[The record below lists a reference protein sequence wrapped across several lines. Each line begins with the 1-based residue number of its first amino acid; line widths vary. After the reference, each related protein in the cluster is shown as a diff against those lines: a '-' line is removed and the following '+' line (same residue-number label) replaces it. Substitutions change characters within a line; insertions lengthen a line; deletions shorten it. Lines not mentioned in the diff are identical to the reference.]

1 MESTEVNCSENSAV
15 QENTT
20 TITITSTTT
29 VNNITTD
36 KTTEDHYDYH
46 DNQTEVLTKTIHSDL
61 CNSNDLQ
68 SSIHSHETNASELK
82 VDDHETE
89 NPQNLN
95 KTNVITTGIM
105 IIRNETTSPHID
117 TFNNE
122 VISMN
127 TDVSTE
133 NIDEIEMKQDKT
145 HKETSQQLQE
155 NNLENNQDIKTEVE
169 LSLTKHSS
177 DISIHKSSIS
187 NHSSINQ
194 SIEHYITTQEE
205 SIVNNDKDNE
215 KNSPKHPYRPPP
227 PKLNQTKHT
236 SISLSYSGGENDDVI
251 SKNDKL
257 NDNSQIDTT
266 NNNNYETNVQTS
278 LKQQQNEND
287 LDQHKPQYK
296 RPTIKSNIK
305 HVFTNLRKSF
315 KRKDKPSIKH
325 VVNDHDNVENNHT
338 YTTQQPMTT
347 HAYYNNN
354 NNNDYIDHRSR
365 QSNFPSSSSS
375 HQEYHHQ
382 YYRNSNEIQEN
393 QSQLSNAQSLNISIT
408 DSLQQLKRP
417 EEDIDI
423 IYSTEIIAPPAIPT
437 KMSSDPNNPIY
448 VNHSIKPNRPPT
460 IDRKETDAKEFA
472 ASAIVD
478 SVVSNRETYWKDEL
492 NSRDTTNQP
501 LNVNYQQY
509 YLTRSEQS
517 TPHLSIRS
525 QSYPTNNYHEQK
537 KLYLTSDFLSTQH
550 QLSSQKPTRPSNPP
564 LLSPMDHHQR
574 QDKLDE
580 KNQIGIRRL
589 DLMNSINPG
598 DKFTDYDHGHF
609 NNTVGYYNTEPLSI
623 QYQPN
628 HSYTMRSDRRIVS
641 PGSLDRRY
649 PQEYDQYYSSPE
661 ARRVQTMRY
670 TDYPTRPRIY
680 QPTYQAATLSFNE
693 FDHHYNNGGTLKPR
707 KPKIIT
713 ERYKCSEVYNWPPKF
728 PKLKRHKTNPPKQ
741 IHTAQDHIVIKQQLK
756 TTAGNNYS
764 PTIQQ
769 TESNTE
775 QIHCTKINNQYQL
788 PNCKRELS
796 ISPERQVTSL
806 HSLQRST
813 LLEKSN
819 RTPGTETR
827 DQLFIAD
834 YKLTPNNQI
843 GSTKPD
849 ALALPYFAKMT
860 ENKRFSKFHYNNTT
874 TTNHNNNNNITMSSE
889 VMRSDSPKSL
899 ASLIDALK
907 MIHPLLYN
915 LNENYI
921 PLSLTDHDDNNNN
934 SKLFIHCLSEYL
946 FTCMK
951 LRSLD
956 LKGEFVTFLFPLKH
970 FNEQLWNKY
979 GTIDDWN
986 ELSIVCEPNT
996 NYEYVVLN
1004 TANESSQKIRFPTKT
1019 IDKLLT
1025 NWLDNQTTKSP
1036 SSGNR
1041 HSFESKNNTEKH
1053 SDDKLLHSISLAVTL
1068 KTLLNLFKKHEKVES
1083 DEHHPHQEQEQQQ
1096 QEQQPCIDLFLTCI
1110 KLSVLL
1116 SLSECLDKNQSIQ
1129 LNLTPEH
1136 ILLILT
1142 PSNCLTIF
1150 KHYEKIQNNKQN
1162 EKSANT
1168 DNDDN
1173 NNHNETHDLQSL
1185 LRIMNIQYDTIHESI
1200 NDLIK
1205 QLYEII
1211 QHKYQYSDMITS
1223 LLKSVAPPDWITMC
1237 VARICLYNQTNT

>member
-1 MESTEVNCSENSAV
+1 MESIEVNCSENSAV
-15 QENTT
+15 QETTTT
-20 TITITSTTT
+20 TITITSSST
-29 VNNITTD
+29 VNNVTTD
-36 KTTEDHYDYH
+36 KTTEDHYDYD
-46 DNQTEVLTKTIHSDL
+46 DNQTEVLTKTIHSDMS
-61 CNSNDLQ
+61 NSNDLQ
-68 SSIHSHETNASELK
+68 SSINSHETTASESK

-89 NPQNLN
+89 NPQNHN

-105 IIRNETTSPHID
+105 IIRNETISPHSD

-122 VISMN
+122 VIPMN
-127 TDVSTE
+127 TDVS
-133 NIDEIEMKQDKT
+133 IDEIETKQDKT
-145 HKETSQQLQE
+145 HTEISQQLQE

-169 LSLTKHSS
+169 LSLIKNSP
-177 DISIHKSSIS
+177 DISTHKSSIS
-187 NHSSINQ
+187 NNSSINQ
-194 SIEHYITTQEE
+194 SAEHYITTQEE
-205 SIVNNDKDNE
+205 SLINNDKDDE

-236 SISLSYSGGENDDVI
+236 SVSLSYSGGENDDVI
-251 SKNDKL
+251 GKNDKL
-257 NDNSQIDTT
+257 NDNSQIDT
-266 NNNNYETNVQTS
+266 NNNDNNYETNVKTS
-278 LKQQQNEND
+278 IKQQQNEND
-287 LDQHKPQYK
+287 VDQHEPQYK

-315 KRKDKPSIKH
+315 KRKDKPSIKR

-338 YTTQQPMTT
+338 YTSQQSMTT
-347 HAYYNNN
+347 HAYN
-354 NNNDYIDHRSR
+354 NNNDYIDHRSK

-382 YYRNSNEIQEN
+382 YYRNSNELQEN

-460 IDRKETDAKEFA
+460 IDRKETD
-472 ASAIVD
+472 
-478 SVVSNRETYWKDEL
+478 
-492 NSRDTTNQP
+492 
-501 LNVNYQQY
+501 
-509 YLTRSEQS
+509 
-517 TPHLSIRS
+517 
-525 QSYPTNNYHEQK
+525 

-609 NNTVGYYNTEPLSI
+609 NDTVGYYNTEPLSI

-628 HSYTMRSDRRIVS
+628 HSYTMRSERRIVS

-670 TDYPTRPRIY
+670 TDYPTRPRVY
-680 QPTYQAATLSFNE
+680 QPTYQAATMSFNE

-764 PTIQQ
+764 PTVQQ
-769 TESNTE
+769 TEPNTE
-775 QIHCTKINNQYQL
+775 QIHCTKINNQYQS

-796 ISPERQVTSL
+796 VSPERQVTSL

-860 ENKRFSKFHYNNTT
+860 ENKRFSKFHYNTTTST
-874 TTNHNNNNNITMSSE
+874 TTNNNNNNNIAMSAE

-907 MIHPLLYN
+907 TIHPLLYN
-915 LNENYI
+915 LNENNI
-921 PLSLTDHDDNNNN
+921 PLSLTDHDNNEN

-986 ELSIVCEPNT
+986 ELSVVCEPNT

-1004 TANESSQKIRFPTKT
+1004 TANESSQKIRFPKKT

-1025 NWLDNQTTKSP
+1025 NWLDNQTTKTPSP
-1036 SSGNR
+1036 GNR
-1041 HSFESKNNTEKH
+1041 HSLESKNNTEKH

-1068 KTLLNLFKKHEKVES
+1068 KTLLNLFEKHEKVES

-1096 QEQQPCIDLFLTCI
+1096 PCVDLFLTCI
-1110 KLSVLL
+1110 KLNVLL
-1116 SLSECLDKNQSIQ
+1116 SLSECLDKNKSIQ
-1129 LNLTPEH
+1129 FNLKPEH

-1162 EKSANT
+1162 EKPANT
-1168 DNDDN
+1168 DDD
-1173 NNHNETHDLQSL
+1173 NHNETHDLQSL
-1185 LRIMNIQYDTIHESI
+1185 LKIMNIQYDSMNESI

-1211 QHKYQYSDMITS
+1211 QHKYHYSDMITS

-1237 VARICLYNQTNT
+1237 VARICLYNQTNS

>member
-1 MESTEVNCSENSAV
+1 MESIEVNCSENSAV
-15 QENTT
+15 QETTTT
-20 TITITSTTT
+20 TITITSSST
-29 VNNITTD
+29 VNNVTTD
-36 KTTEDHYDYH
+36 KTTEDHYDYD
-46 DNQTEVLTKTIHSDL
+46 DNQTEVLTKTIHSDMS
-61 CNSNDLQ
+61 NSNDLQ
-68 SSIHSHETNASELK
+68 SSINSHETTASESK

-89 NPQNLN
+89 NPQNHN

-105 IIRNETTSPHID
+105 IIRNETISPHSD

-122 VISMN
+122 VIPMN
-127 TDVSTE
+127 TDVS
-133 NIDEIEMKQDKT
+133 IDEIETKQDKT
-145 HKETSQQLQE
+145 HTEISQQLQE

-169 LSLTKHSS
+169 LSLIKNSP
-177 DISIHKSSIS
+177 DISTHKSSIS
-187 NHSSINQ
+187 NNSSINQ
-194 SIEHYITTQEE
+194 SAEHYITTQEE
-205 SIVNNDKDNE
+205 SLINNDKDDE

-236 SISLSYSGGENDDVI
+236 SVSLSYSGGENDDVI
-251 SKNDKL
+251 GKNDKL
-257 NDNSQIDTT
+257 NDNSQIDT
-266 NNNNYETNVQTS
+266 NNNDNNYETNVKTS
-278 LKQQQNEND
+278 IKQQQNEND
-287 LDQHKPQYK
+287 VDQHEPQYK

-315 KRKDKPSIKH
+315 KRKDKPSIKR

-338 YTTQQPMTT
+338 YTSQQSMTT
-347 HAYYNNN
+347 HAYN
-354 NNNDYIDHRSR
+354 NNNDYIDHRNK

-382 YYRNSNEIQEN
+382 YYRNSNELQEN

-460 IDRKETDAKEFA
+460 IDRKETDENDKHVYAN
-472 ASAIVD
+472 SQ
-478 SVVSNRETYWKDEL
+478 EL
-492 NSRDTTNQP
+492 RTA
-501 LNVNYQQY
+501 L
-509 YLTRSEQS
+509 
-517 TPHLSIRS
+517 
-525 QSYPTNNYHEQK
+525 K
-537 KLYLTSDFLSTQH
+537 
-550 QLSSQKPTRPSNPP
+550 
-564 LLSPMDHHQR
+564 
-574 QDKLDE
+574 
-580 KNQIGIRRL
+580 
-589 DLMNSINPG
+589 
-598 DKFTDYDHGHF
+598 
-609 NNTVGYYNTEPLSI
+609 
-623 QYQPN
+623 
-628 HSYTMRSDRRIVS
+628 
-641 PGSLDRRY
+641 
-649 PQEYDQYYSSPE
+649 
-661 ARRVQTMRY
+661 Y
-670 TDYPTRPRIY
+670 TDYPTRPRVY
-680 QPTYQAATLSFNE
+680 QPTYQAATMSFNE

-764 PTIQQ
+764 STVQQ
-769 TESNTE
+769 TEPNTE
-775 QIHCTKINNQYQL
+775 QIHCTKINNQYQS

-796 ISPERQVTSL
+796 VSPERQVTSL

-874 TTNHNNNNNITMSSE
+874 TTNNNNNNIAMSAE

-907 MIHPLLYN
+907 TIHPLLYN
-915 LNENYI
+915 LNENHI
-921 PLSLTDHDDNNNN
+921 PLSLTDHDNNEN

-986 ELSIVCEPNT
+986 ELSVVCEPNT

-1004 TANESSQKIRFPTKT
+1004 TANESSQKIRFPKKT

-1025 NWLDNQTTKSP
+1025 NWLDNQTTKTPSP
-1036 SSGNR
+1036 GNR
-1041 HSFESKNNTEKH
+1041 HSLESKNNTEKH

-1068 KTLLNLFKKHEKVES
+1068 KTLLNLFEKHEKVES
-1083 DEHHPHQEQEQQQ
+1083 DEHHPHQEQQP
-1096 QEQQPCIDLFLTCI
+1096 QPCVDLFLTCI
-1110 KLSVLL
+1110 KLNVLL
-1116 SLSECLDKNQSIQ
+1116 SLSECLDKNKSIQ
-1129 LNLTPEH
+1129 FNLKPEH

-1142 PSNCLTIF
+1142 PSNCLTLF

-1162 EKSANT
+1162 EKPANT
-1168 DNDDN
+1168 DND
-1173 NNHNETHDLQSL
+1173 NHNETNDLQSL
-1185 LRIMNIQYDTIHESI
+1185 LTIMNIQYDSMNESI

-1211 QHKYQYSDMITS
+1211 QHKYHYSDMITS

-1237 VARICLYNQTNT
+1237 VARICLYNQTNS

>member
-460 IDRKETDAKEFA
+460 IDRKETD
-472 ASAIVD
+472 
-478 SVVSNRETYWKDEL
+478 
-492 NSRDTTNQP
+492 
-501 LNVNYQQY
+501 
-509 YLTRSEQS
+509 
-517 TPHLSIRS
+517 
-525 QSYPTNNYHEQK
+525 
-537 KLYLTSDFLSTQH
+537 
-550 QLSSQKPTRPSNPP
+550 
-564 LLSPMDHHQR
+564 
-574 QDKLDE
+574 
-580 KNQIGIRRL
+580 
-589 DLMNSINPG
+589 
-598 DKFTDYDHGHF
+598 
-609 NNTVGYYNTEPLSI
+609 PLSI

>member
-1 MESTEVNCSENSAV
+1 MESIEVNCSENSAV
-15 QENTT
+15 QETTTT
-20 TITITSTTT
+20 TITITSSST
-29 VNNITTD
+29 VNNVTTD
-36 KTTEDHYDYH
+36 KTTEDHYDYD
-46 DNQTEVLTKTIHSDL
+46 DNQTEVLTKTIHSDMS
-61 CNSNDLQ
+61 NSNDLQ
-68 SSIHSHETNASELK
+68 SSINSHETTASESK

-89 NPQNLN
+89 NPQNHN

-105 IIRNETTSPHID
+105 IIRNETISPHSD

-122 VISMN
+122 VIPMN
-127 TDVSTE
+127 TDVS
-133 NIDEIEMKQDKT
+133 IDEIETKQDKT
-145 HKETSQQLQE
+145 HTEISQQLQE

-169 LSLTKHSS
+169 LSLIKNSP
-177 DISIHKSSIS
+177 DISTHKSSIS
-187 NHSSINQ
+187 NNSSINQ
-194 SIEHYITTQEE
+194 SAEHYITTQEE
-205 SIVNNDKDNE
+205 SLINNDKDDE

-236 SISLSYSGGENDDVI
+236 SVSLSYSGGENDDVI
-251 SKNDKL
+251 GKNDKL
-257 NDNSQIDTT
+257 NDNSQIDT
-266 NNNNYETNVQTS
+266 NNNDNNYETNVKTS
-278 LKQQQNEND
+278 IKQQQNEND
-287 LDQHKPQYK
+287 VDQHEPQYK

-315 KRKDKPSIKH
+315 KRKDKPSIKR

-338 YTTQQPMTT
+338 YTSQQSMTT
-347 HAYYNNN
+347 HAYN
-354 NNNDYIDHRSR
+354 NNNDYIDHRNK

-382 YYRNSNEIQEN
+382 YYRNSNELQEN

-460 IDRKETDAKEFA
+460 IDRKETD
-472 ASAIVD
+472 
-478 SVVSNRETYWKDEL
+478 
-492 NSRDTTNQP
+492 
-501 LNVNYQQY
+501 
-509 YLTRSEQS
+509 
-517 TPHLSIRS
+517 
-525 QSYPTNNYHEQK
+525 
-537 KLYLTSDFLSTQH
+537 
-550 QLSSQKPTRPSNPP
+550 LSSQKPTRPSNPP

-609 NNTVGYYNTEPLSI
+609 NDTVGYYNTEPLSI

-628 HSYTMRSDRRIVS
+628 HSYTMRSERRIVS

-649 PQEYDQYYSSPE
+649 PQEYEQYYSSPE

-670 TDYPTRPRIY
+670 TDYPTRPRVY
-680 QPTYQAATLSFNE
+680 QPTYQAATMSFNE

-764 PTIQQ
+764 STVQQ
-769 TESNTE
+769 TEPNTE
-775 QIHCTKINNQYQL
+775 QIHCTKINNQYQS

-796 ISPERQVTSL
+796 VSPERQVTSL

-874 TTNHNNNNNITMSSE
+874 TTNNNNNNIAMSAE

-907 MIHPLLYN
+907 TIHPLLYN
-915 LNENYI
+915 LNENHI
-921 PLSLTDHDDNNNN
+921 PLSLTDHDNNEN

-986 ELSIVCEPNT
+986 ELSVVCEPNT

-1004 TANESSQKIRFPTKT
+1004 TANESSQKIRFPKKT

-1025 NWLDNQTTKSP
+1025 NWLDNQTTKTPSP
-1036 SSGNR
+1036 GNR
-1041 HSFESKNNTEKH
+1041 HSLESKNNTEKH

-1068 KTLLNLFKKHEKVES
+1068 KTLLNLFEKHEKVES
-1083 DEHHPHQEQEQQQ
+1083 DEHHPHQEQQP
-1096 QEQQPCIDLFLTCI
+1096 QPCVDLFLTCI
-1110 KLSVLL
+1110 KLNVLL
-1116 SLSECLDKNQSIQ
+1116 SLSECLDKNKSIQ
-1129 LNLTPEH
+1129 FNLKPEH

-1142 PSNCLTIF
+1142 PSNCLTLF

-1162 EKSANT
+1162 EKPANT
-1168 DNDDN
+1168 DND
-1173 NNHNETHDLQSL
+1173 NHNETNDLQSL
-1185 LRIMNIQYDTIHESI
+1185 LTIMNIQYDSMNESI

-1211 QHKYQYSDMITS
+1211 QHKYHYSDMITS

-1237 VARICLYNQTNT
+1237 VARICLYNQTNS

>member
-1 MESTEVNCSENSAV
+1 MESIEVNCLENSAV
-15 QENTT
+15 QETTTT
-20 TITITSTTT
+20 TITITSSST
-29 VNNITTD
+29 VNNVTTD
-36 KTTEDHYDYH
+36 KTTEDHYDYD
-46 DNQTEVLTKTIHSDL
+46 DNQTEVLTKTIHSDMS
-61 CNSNDLQ
+61 NSNDLQ
-68 SSIHSHETNASELK
+68 SSINSHETTASESK

-89 NPQNLN
+89 NPQNHN

-105 IIRNETTSPHID
+105 IIRNETISPHSD

-122 VISMN
+122 VIPMN
-127 TDVSTE
+127 TDVS
-133 NIDEIEMKQDKT
+133 IDEIEMKQDKT
-145 HKETSQQLQE
+145 HTETSPQLQE

-169 LSLTKHSS
+169 LSLIKNSP
-177 DISIHKSSIS
+177 DISTHKSSIS
-187 NHSSINQ
+187 NNSSINQ
-194 SIEHYITTQEE
+194 STEHYITTQEE
-205 SIVNNDKDNE
+205 SLINNDKDDE
-215 KNSPKHPYRPPP
+215 RNSPKHPYRPPP

-236 SISLSYSGGENDDVI
+236 SVSLSYSGGENDDVI

-266 NNNNYETNVQTS
+266 NNNNYYETNVKTS
-278 LKQQQNEND
+278 IKQQQNEND
-287 LDQHKPQYK
+287 VDQHKPQYK

-315 KRKDKPSIKH
+315 KRKDKPSIKR

-338 YTTQQPMTT
+338 YTSQQPMTT
-347 HAYYNNN
+347 HAYN
-354 NNNDYIDHRSR
+354 NNNDYIDHRNK

-382 YYRNSNEIQEN
+382 YYRNSNELQEN

-460 IDRKETDAKEFA
+460 IDRKETD
-472 ASAIVD
+472 
-478 SVVSNRETYWKDEL
+478 
-492 NSRDTTNQP
+492 
-501 LNVNYQQY
+501 
-509 YLTRSEQS
+509 
-517 TPHLSIRS
+517 
-525 QSYPTNNYHEQK
+525 
-537 KLYLTSDFLSTQH
+537 
-550 QLSSQKPTRPSNPP
+550 LSSQKPTRPSNPP

-574 QDKLDE
+574 QEKLDE

-609 NNTVGYYNTEPLSI
+609 NDTVGYYNTEPLSI

-628 HSYTMRSDRRIVS
+628 HSYTMRSERRIVS

-670 TDYPTRPRIY
+670 TDYPTRPRVY
-680 QPTYQAATLSFNE
+680 QPTYQAATMSFNE

-764 PTIQQ
+764 PTVQQ
-769 TESNTE
+769 TEPNTE
-775 QIHCTKINNQYQL
+775 QIHCTKINNQYQS
-788 PNCKRELS
+788 PNYKREIS
-796 ISPERQVTSL
+796 VSPERQVTSL

-860 ENKRFSKFHYNNTT
+860 ENKRFSKFHYNTTTSTT
-874 TTNHNNNNNITMSSE
+874 TTNNNNNNIAMSAE

-907 MIHPLLYN
+907 TIHPLLYN
-915 LNENYI
+915 LNENHV
-921 PLSLTDHDDNNNN
+921 PSSLTNHDNNEN

-986 ELSIVCEPNT
+986 ELSVVCEPNT

-1004 TANESSQKIRFPTKT
+1004 TANESSQKIRFPKKT

-1025 NWLDNQTTKSP
+1025 NWLDNQTTKTPSP
-1036 SSGNR
+1036 GNR
-1041 HSFESKNNTEKH
+1041 HSLESKNNTEKH

-1068 KTLLNLFKKHEKVES
+1068 KTLLNLFEKHEKVES
-1083 DEHHPHQEQEQQQ
+1083 DEHHPHQEQQQQ
-1096 QEQQPCIDLFLTCI
+1096 QPCVDLFLTCL
-1110 KLSVLL
+1110 KLNVLL
-1116 SLSECLDKNQSIQ
+1116 SLSECLDKNKSIQ
-1129 LNLTPEH
+1129 FNLKPEH

-1162 EKSANT
+1162 EKPANT
-1168 DNDDN
+1168 DDD
-1173 NNHNETHDLQSL
+1173 NHNETHDLQSL
-1185 LRIMNIQYDTIHESI
+1185 LKIMNIQYDSMNESI

-1237 VARICLYNQTNT
+1237 VARICLYNQTNS

>member
-1 MESTEVNCSENSAV
+1 MESIEVNCSENSAV
-15 QENTT
+15 QETTTT
-20 TITITSTTT
+20 TITITSSST
-29 VNNITTD
+29 VNNVTTD
-36 KTTEDHYDYH
+36 KTTEDHYDYD
-46 DNQTEVLTKTIHSDL
+46 DNQTEVLTKTIHSDMS
-61 CNSNDLQ
+61 NSNDLQ
-68 SSIHSHETNASELK
+68 SSINSHETTASESK

-89 NPQNLN
+89 NPQNHN

-105 IIRNETTSPHID
+105 IIRNETISPHSD

-122 VISMN
+122 VIPMN
-127 TDVSTE
+127 TDVS
-133 NIDEIEMKQDKT
+133 IDEIETKQDKT
-145 HKETSQQLQE
+145 HTEISQQLQE

-169 LSLTKHSS
+169 LSLIKNSP
-177 DISIHKSSIS
+177 DISTHKSSIS
-187 NHSSINQ
+187 NNSSINQ
-194 SIEHYITTQEE
+194 SAEHYITTQEE
-205 SIVNNDKDNE
+205 SLINNDKDDE

-236 SISLSYSGGENDDVI
+236 SVSLSYSGGENDDVI
-251 SKNDKL
+251 GKNDKL
-257 NDNSQIDTT
+257 NDNSQIDT
-266 NNNNYETNVQTS
+266 NNNDNNYETNVKTS
-278 LKQQQNEND
+278 IKQQQNEND
-287 LDQHKPQYK
+287 VDQHEPQYK

-315 KRKDKPSIKH
+315 KRKDKPSIKR

-338 YTTQQPMTT
+338 YTSQQSMTT
-347 HAYYNNN
+347 HAYN
-354 NNNDYIDHRSR
+354 NNNDYIDHRNK

-382 YYRNSNEIQEN
+382 YYRNSNELQEN
-393 QSQLSNAQSLNISIT
+393 QSQLSNAQSLNI
-408 DSLQQLKRP
+408 
-417 EEDIDI
+417 
-423 IYSTEIIAPPAIPT
+423 
-437 KMSSDPNNPIY
+437 
-448 VNHSIKPNRPPT
+448 
-460 IDRKETDAKEFA
+460 
-472 ASAIVD
+472 
-478 SVVSNRETYWKDEL
+478 
-492 NSRDTTNQP
+492 
-501 LNVNYQQY
+501 
-509 YLTRSEQS
+509 
-517 TPHLSIRS
+517 
-525 QSYPTNNYHEQK
+525 
-537 KLYLTSDFLSTQH
+537 
-550 QLSSQKPTRPSNPP
+550 
-564 LLSPMDHHQR
+564 
-574 QDKLDE
+574 
-580 KNQIGIRRL
+580 
-589 DLMNSINPG
+589 
-598 DKFTDYDHGHF
+598 
-609 NNTVGYYNTEPLSI
+609 
-623 QYQPN
+623 
-628 HSYTMRSDRRIVS
+628 
-641 PGSLDRRY
+641 
-649 PQEYDQYYSSPE
+649 
-661 ARRVQTMRY
+661 Y
-670 TDYPTRPRIY
+670 TDYPTRPRVY
-680 QPTYQAATLSFNE
+680 QPTYQAATMSFNE

-764 PTIQQ
+764 STVQQ
-769 TESNTE
+769 TEPNTE
-775 QIHCTKINNQYQL
+775 QIHCTKINNQYQS

-796 ISPERQVTSL
+796 VSPERQVTSL

-874 TTNHNNNNNITMSSE
+874 TTNNNNNNIAMSAE

-907 MIHPLLYN
+907 TIHPLLYN
-915 LNENYI
+915 LNENHI
-921 PLSLTDHDDNNNN
+921 PLSLTDHDNNEN

-986 ELSIVCEPNT
+986 ELSVVCEPNT

-1004 TANESSQKIRFPTKT
+1004 TANESSQKIRFPKKT

-1025 NWLDNQTTKSP
+1025 NWLDNQTTKTPSP
-1036 SSGNR
+1036 GNR
-1041 HSFESKNNTEKH
+1041 HSLESKNNTEKH

-1068 KTLLNLFKKHEKVES
+1068 KTLLNLFEKHEKVES
-1083 DEHHPHQEQEQQQ
+1083 DEHHPHQEQQP
-1096 QEQQPCIDLFLTCI
+1096 QPCVDLFLTCI
-1110 KLSVLL
+1110 KLNVLL
-1116 SLSECLDKNQSIQ
+1116 SLSECLDKNKSIQ
-1129 LNLTPEH
+1129 FNLKPEH

-1142 PSNCLTIF
+1142 PSNCLTLF

-1162 EKSANT
+1162 EKPANT
-1168 DNDDN
+1168 DND
-1173 NNHNETHDLQSL
+1173 NHNETNDLQSL
-1185 LRIMNIQYDTIHESI
+1185 LTIMNIQYDSMNESI

-1211 QHKYQYSDMITS
+1211 QHKYHYSDMITS

-1237 VARICLYNQTNT
+1237 VARICLYNQTNS

>member
-460 IDRKETDAKEFA
+460 IDRKETD
-472 ASAIVD
+472 
-478 SVVSNRETYWKDEL
+478 
-492 NSRDTTNQP
+492 
-501 LNVNYQQY
+501 
-509 YLTRSEQS
+509 
-517 TPHLSIRS
+517 
-525 QSYPTNNYHEQK
+525 
-537 KLYLTSDFLSTQH
+537 
-550 QLSSQKPTRPSNPP
+550 
-564 LLSPMDHHQR
+564 
-574 QDKLDE
+574 
-580 KNQIGIRRL
+580 
-589 DLMNSINPG
+589 
-598 DKFTDYDHGHF
+598 
-609 NNTVGYYNTEPLSI
+609 
-623 QYQPN
+623 
-628 HSYTMRSDRRIVS
+628 
-641 PGSLDRRY
+641 
-649 PQEYDQYYSSPE
+649 
-661 ARRVQTMRY
+661 Y

>member
-15 QENTT
+15 QETTTT
-20 TITITSTTT
+20 TITITSSST
-29 VNNITTD
+29 VNNVTTD

-46 DNQTEVLTKTIHSDL
+46 DNQTEVLTKTIHSDMS
-61 CNSNDLQ
+61 NSNDLQ
-68 SSIHSHETNASELK
+68 SSINSHETTASESK

-89 NPQNLN
+89 NPQNHN

-105 IIRNETTSPHID
+105 IIRNETISPHND

-122 VISMN
+122 VIPMN
-127 TDVSTE
+127 TDVS
-133 NIDEIEMKQDKT
+133 IDEIETKQDKT
-145 HKETSQQLQE
+145 HTETSPQLQE

-169 LSLTKHSS
+169 LSLIKNSP
-177 DISIHKSSIS
+177 DISTHKSSIS

-194 SIEHYITTQEE
+194 STEHYITTQEE
-205 SIVNNDKDNE
+205 SLINNDKDDE
-215 KNSPKHPYRPPP
+215 RNSPKHPYRPPP

-236 SISLSYSGGENDDVI
+236 SVSLSYSGGENDDVT

-257 NDNSQIDTT
+257 NDNSQIDT
-266 NNNNYETNVQTS
+266 NNYDNNYETNVKTS
-278 LKQQQNEND
+278 IKQQQNEND
-287 LDQHKPQYK
+287 VDQHKPQYK

-315 KRKDKPSIKH
+315 KRKDKPSIKR

-338 YTTQQPMTT
+338 YTSQQPMTT
-347 HAYYNNN
+347 HAYN
-354 NNNDYIDHRSR
+354 NNNDYIDHRNK
-365 QSNFPSSSSS
+365 QSNFPSNSSS

-382 YYRNSNEIQEN
+382 YYRNSNELQEN
-393 QSQLSNAQSLNISIT
+393 QSQLSNAQSLNISIA

-460 IDRKETDAKEFA
+460 IDRKETD
-472 ASAIVD
+472 
-478 SVVSNRETYWKDEL
+478 
-492 NSRDTTNQP
+492 
-501 LNVNYQQY
+501 
-509 YLTRSEQS
+509 
-517 TPHLSIRS
+517 
-525 QSYPTNNYHEQK
+525 
-537 KLYLTSDFLSTQH
+537 
-550 QLSSQKPTRPSNPP
+550 
-564 LLSPMDHHQR
+564 
-574 QDKLDE
+574 
-580 KNQIGIRRL
+580 
-589 DLMNSINPG
+589 
-598 DKFTDYDHGHF
+598 
-609 NNTVGYYNTEPLSI
+609 PLSI

-628 HSYTMRSDRRIVS
+628 HSYTMRSERRIVS

-670 TDYPTRPRIY
+670 TDYPTRPRVY
-680 QPTYQAATLSFNE
+680 QPTYQAATMSFNE

-764 PTIQQ
+764 PTVQQ
-769 TESNTE
+769 TEPNTE
-775 QIHCTKINNQYQL
+775 QIHCTKINNQYQS
-788 PNCKRELS
+788 PNYKREIS
-796 ISPERQVTSL
+796 VSPERQVTSL

-860 ENKRFSKFHYNNTT
+860 ENKRFSKFHYNTTTSTT
-874 TTNHNNNNNITMSSE
+874 TTNNNNNNNNNIAMSAE

-907 MIHPLLYN
+907 TIHPLLYN
-915 LNENYI
+915 LNENHI
-921 PLSLTDHDDNNNN
+921 PLSLTDHDNNEN

-986 ELSIVCEPNT
+986 ELSVVCEPNT

-1004 TANESSQKIRFPTKT
+1004 TANESSQKIRFPKKT

-1025 NWLDNQTTKSP
+1025 NWLDNQTTKTPSP
-1036 SSGNR
+1036 GNR
-1041 HSFESKNNTEKH
+1041 HSLESKNNTEKH

-1068 KTLLNLFKKHEKVES
+1068 KTLLNLFEKHEKVES
-1083 DEHHPHQEQEQQQ
+1083 DEHHPHQEQQK
-1096 QEQQPCIDLFLTCI
+1096 QQPQPCVDLFLTCI
-1110 KLSVLL
+1110 KLNVLL
-1116 SLSECLDKNQSIQ
+1116 SLSECLDKNKSIQ
-1129 LNLTPEH
+1129 FNLKPEH

-1162 EKSANT
+1162 EKPANT
-1168 DNDDN
+1168 DDD
-1173 NNHNETHDLQSL
+1173 NHNETHDLQSL
-1185 LRIMNIQYDTIHESI
+1185 LKIMNIQYDSMNESI

-1237 VARICLYNQTNT
+1237 VARICLYNQTNS

>member
-1 MESTEVNCSENSAV
+1 MESIEVNCSENSAV
-15 QENTT
+15 QETTTT
-20 TITITSTTT
+20 TITITSSST
-29 VNNITTD
+29 VNNVTTD
-36 KTTEDHYDYH
+36 KTTEDHYDYD
-46 DNQTEVLTKTIHSDL
+46 DNQTEVLTKTIHSDMS
-61 CNSNDLQ
+61 NSNDLQ
-68 SSIHSHETNASELK
+68 SSINSHETTASESK

-89 NPQNLN
+89 NPQNHN

-105 IIRNETTSPHID
+105 IIRNETISPHSD

-122 VISMN
+122 VIPMN
-127 TDVSTE
+127 TDVS
-133 NIDEIEMKQDKT
+133 IDEIETKQDKT
-145 HKETSQQLQE
+145 HTEISQQLQE

-169 LSLTKHSS
+169 LSLIKNSP
-177 DISIHKSSIS
+177 DISTHKSSIS
-187 NHSSINQ
+187 NNSSINQ
-194 SIEHYITTQEE
+194 SAEHYITTQEE
-205 SIVNNDKDNE
+205 SLINNDKDDE

-236 SISLSYSGGENDDVI
+236 SVSLSYSGGENDDVI
-251 SKNDKL
+251 GKNDKL
-257 NDNSQIDTT
+257 NDNSQIDT
-266 NNNNYETNVQTS
+266 NNNDNNYETNVKTS
-278 LKQQQNEND
+278 IKQQQNEND
-287 LDQHKPQYK
+287 VDQHEPQYK

-315 KRKDKPSIKH
+315 KRKDKPSIKR

-338 YTTQQPMTT
+338 YTSQQSMTT
-347 HAYYNNN
+347 HAYN
-354 NNNDYIDHRSR
+354 NNNDYIDHRNK

-382 YYRNSNEIQEN
+382 YYRNSNELQEN

-460 IDRKETDAKEFA
+460 IDRKETD
-472 ASAIVD
+472 
-478 SVVSNRETYWKDEL
+478 
-492 NSRDTTNQP
+492 
-501 LNVNYQQY
+501 
-509 YLTRSEQS
+509 
-517 TPHLSIRS
+517 
-525 QSYPTNNYHEQK
+525 
-537 KLYLTSDFLSTQH
+537 
-550 QLSSQKPTRPSNPP
+550 LSSQKPTRPSNPP

-609 NNTVGYYNTEPLSI
+609 NDTVGYYNTE
-623 QYQPN
+623 
-628 HSYTMRSDRRIVS
+628 
-641 PGSLDRRY
+641 
-649 PQEYDQYYSSPE
+649 
-661 ARRVQTMRY
+661 Y
-670 TDYPTRPRIY
+670 TDYPTRPRVY
-680 QPTYQAATLSFNE
+680 QPTYQAATMSFNE

-764 PTIQQ
+764 STVQQ
-769 TESNTE
+769 TEPNTE
-775 QIHCTKINNQYQL
+775 QIHCTKINNQYQS

-796 ISPERQVTSL
+796 VSPERQVTSL
-806 HSLQRST
+806 HSL
-813 LLEKSN
+813 
-819 RTPGTETR
+819 
-827 DQLFIAD
+827 
-834 YKLTPNNQI
+834 QI

-874 TTNHNNNNNITMSSE
+874 TTNNNNNNIAMSAE

-907 MIHPLLYN
+907 TIHPLLYN
-915 LNENYI
+915 LNENHI
-921 PLSLTDHDDNNNN
+921 PLSLTDHDNNEN

-986 ELSIVCEPNT
+986 ELSVVCEPNT

-1004 TANESSQKIRFPTKT
+1004 TANESSQKIRFPKKT

-1025 NWLDNQTTKSP
+1025 NWLDNQTTKTPSP
-1036 SSGNR
+1036 GNR
-1041 HSFESKNNTEKH
+1041 HSLESKNNTEKH

-1068 KTLLNLFKKHEKVES
+1068 KTLLNLFEKHEKVES
-1083 DEHHPHQEQEQQQ
+1083 DEHHPHQEQQP
-1096 QEQQPCIDLFLTCI
+1096 QPCVDLFLTCI
-1110 KLSVLL
+1110 KLNVLL
-1116 SLSECLDKNQSIQ
+1116 SLSECLDKNKSIQ
-1129 LNLTPEH
+1129 FNLKPEH

-1142 PSNCLTIF
+1142 PSNCLTLF

-1162 EKSANT
+1162 EKPANT
-1168 DNDDN
+1168 DND
-1173 NNHNETHDLQSL
+1173 NHNETNDLQSL
-1185 LRIMNIQYDTIHESI
+1185 LTIMNIQYDSMNESI

-1211 QHKYQYSDMITS
+1211 QHKYHYSDMITS

-1237 VARICLYNQTNT
+1237 VARICLYNQTNS

>member
-1 MESTEVNCSENSAV
+1 MESIEVNCSENSAV
-15 QENTT
+15 QETTTT
-20 TITITSTTT
+20 TITITSSST
-29 VNNITTD
+29 VNNVTTD
-36 KTTEDHYDYH
+36 KTTEDHYDYD
-46 DNQTEVLTKTIHSDL
+46 DNQTEVLTKTIHSDMS
-61 CNSNDLQ
+61 NSNDLQ
-68 SSIHSHETNASELK
+68 SSINSHETTASESK

-89 NPQNLN
+89 NPQNHN

-105 IIRNETTSPHID
+105 IIRNETISPHSD

-122 VISMN
+122 VIPMN
-127 TDVSTE
+127 TDVS
-133 NIDEIEMKQDKT
+133 IDEIETKQDKT
-145 HKETSQQLQE
+145 HTEISQQLQE

-169 LSLTKHSS
+169 LSLIKNSP
-177 DISIHKSSIS
+177 DISTHKSSIS
-187 NHSSINQ
+187 NNSSINQ
-194 SIEHYITTQEE
+194 SAEHYITTQEE
-205 SIVNNDKDNE
+205 SLINNDKDDE

-236 SISLSYSGGENDDVI
+236 SVSLSYSGGENDDVI
-251 SKNDKL
+251 GKNDKL
-257 NDNSQIDTT
+257 NDNSQIDT
-266 NNNNYETNVQTS
+266 NNNDNNYETNVKTS
-278 LKQQQNEND
+278 IKQQQNEND
-287 LDQHKPQYK
+287 VDQHEPQYK

-315 KRKDKPSIKH
+315 KRKDKPSIKR

-338 YTTQQPMTT
+338 YTSQQSMTT
-347 HAYYNNN
+347 HAYN
-354 NNNDYIDHRSR
+354 NNNDYIDHRNK

-382 YYRNSNEIQEN
+382 YYRNSNELQEN

-492 NSRDTTNQP
+492 NSHDTTIQP
-501 LNVNYQQY
+501 LNMNYQQY
-509 YLTRSEQS
+509 YLTRSEHS
-517 TPHLSIRS
+517 TPNLSIRS

-609 NNTVGYYNTEPLSI
+609 NDTVGYYNTEPLSI

-628 HSYTMRSDRRIVS
+628 HSYTMRSERRIVS

-649 PQEYDQYYSSPE
+649 PQEYEQYYSSPE

-670 TDYPTRPRIY
+670 TDYPTRPRVY
-680 QPTYQAATLSFNE
+680 QPTYQAATMSFNE

-764 PTIQQ
+764 STVQQ
-769 TESNTE
+769 TEPNTE
-775 QIHCTKINNQYQL
+775 QIHCTKINNQYQS

-796 ISPERQVTSL
+796 VSPERQVTSL

-874 TTNHNNNNNITMSSE
+874 TTNNNNNNIAMSAE

-907 MIHPLLYN
+907 TIHPLLYN
-915 LNENYI
+915 LNENHI
-921 PLSLTDHDDNNNN
+921 PLSLTDHDNNEN

-986 ELSIVCEPNT
+986 ELSVVCEPNT

-1004 TANESSQKIRFPTKT
+1004 TANESSQKIRFPKKT

-1025 NWLDNQTTKSP
+1025 NWLDNQTTKTPSP
-1036 SSGNR
+1036 GNR
-1041 HSFESKNNTEKH
+1041 HSLESKNNTEKH

-1068 KTLLNLFKKHEKVES
+1068 KTLLNLFEKHEKVES
-1083 DEHHPHQEQEQQQ
+1083 DEHHPHQEQQP
-1096 QEQQPCIDLFLTCI
+1096 QPCVDLFLTCI
-1110 KLSVLL
+1110 KLNVLL
-1116 SLSECLDKNQSIQ
+1116 SLSECLDKNKSIQ
-1129 LNLTPEH
+1129 FNLKPEH

-1142 PSNCLTIF
+1142 PSNCLTLF

-1162 EKSANT
+1162 EKPANT
-1168 DNDDN
+1168 DND
-1173 NNHNETHDLQSL
+1173 NHNETNDLQSL
-1185 LRIMNIQYDTIHESI
+1185 LTIMNIQYDSMNESI

-1211 QHKYQYSDMITS
+1211 QHKYHYSDMITS

-1237 VARICLYNQTNT
+1237 VARICLYNQTNS

>member
-15 QENTT
+15 QETTT
-20 TITITSTTT
+20 TITITSTST

-46 DNQTEVLTKTIHSDL
+46 DNQTEVLTKTIHSDMS
-61 CNSNDLQ
+61 NSNDLQ
-68 SSIHSHETNASELK
+68 SSIKSHETTASESN

-89 NPQNLN
+89 NPQNHN

-105 IIRNETTSPHID
+105 IIRNETISPHSD

-122 VISMN
+122 VIPRN

-145 HKETSQQLQE
+145 HTETSQQLQE

-169 LSLTKHSS
+169 LSLIKNSP
-177 DISIHKSSIS
+177 DISTHKSSIS
-187 NHSSINQ
+187 NNSSINQ
-194 SIEHYITTQEE
+194 STEHYITTQEE
-205 SIVNNDKDNE
+205 SLINNDKDDE
-215 KNSPKHPYRPPP
+215 RNSPKHPYRPPP

-236 SISLSYSGGENDDVI
+236 SVSLSYSGGENDDVI

-257 NDNSQIDTT
+257 NDNSQTDTTT
-266 NNNNYETNVQTS
+266 NNNNYETNVKTS

-287 LDQHKPQYK
+287 VDQHKPQYK

-305 HVFTNLRKSF
+305 HAFTNLRKSF
-315 KRKDKPSIKH
+315 KRKDKPSIKR
-325 VVNDHDNVENNHT
+325 VVNDHDNVENNHA
-338 YTTQQPMTT
+338 YTSQQPMTT
-347 HAYYNNN
+347 HAYNNN
-354 NNNDYIDHRSR
+354 NNNDYIDHRNK

-460 IDRKETDAKEFA
+460 IDRKETD
-472 ASAIVD
+472 
-478 SVVSNRETYWKDEL
+478 
-492 NSRDTTNQP
+492 
-501 LNVNYQQY
+501 
-509 YLTRSEQS
+509 
-517 TPHLSIRS
+517 
-525 QSYPTNNYHEQK
+525 
-537 KLYLTSDFLSTQH
+537 
-550 QLSSQKPTRPSNPP
+550 
-564 LLSPMDHHQR
+564 
-574 QDKLDE
+574 
-580 KNQIGIRRL
+580 
-589 DLMNSINPG
+589 
-598 DKFTDYDHGHF
+598 
-609 NNTVGYYNTEPLSI
+609 PLSI

-628 HSYTMRSDRRIVS
+628 HSYTMRSERRIVS

-649 PQEYDQYYSSPE
+649 PQEYEQYYSSPE

-670 TDYPTRPRIY
+670 TDYPTRPRVY
-680 QPTYQAATLSFNE
+680 QPTYQAATMSFNE

-764 PTIQQ
+764 PTVQQ
-769 TESNTE
+769 TEPNTE
-775 QIHCTKINNQYQL
+775 QIHCTKINNQYQS
-788 PNCKRELS
+788 PNYKREIS
-796 ISPERQVTSL
+796 VSPERQVTSL

-860 ENKRFSKFHYNNTT
+860 ENKRFSKFHYNTTTSTTT
-874 TTNHNNNNNITMSSE
+874 TTNNNNNNNIAMSAE

-907 MIHPLLYN
+907 TIHPLLYN
-915 LNENYI
+915 LNENHI
-921 PLSLTDHDDNNNN
+921 PLSLTDHDNNEN

-986 ELSIVCEPNT
+986 ELSVVCEPNT

-1004 TANESSQKIRFPTKT
+1004 TANESSQKIRFPKKT

-1025 NWLDNQTTKSP
+1025 NWLDNQTTKTPSP
-1036 SSGNR
+1036 GNR
-1041 HSFESKNNTEKH
+1041 HSLESKNNTEKH

-1068 KTLLNLFKKHEKVES
+1068 KTLLNLFEKHEKVES
-1083 DEHHPHQEQEQQQ
+1083 DEHHPHQEQQQQ
-1096 QEQQPCIDLFLTCI
+1096 PQPCVDLFLTCI
-1110 KLSVLL
+1110 KLNVLL
-1116 SLSECLDKNQSIQ
+1116 SLSECLDKNKSIQ
-1129 LNLTPEH
+1129 FNLKPEH

-1162 EKSANT
+1162 EKPANT
-1168 DNDDN
+1168 DDG
-1173 NNHNETHDLQSL
+1173 NHNESHDLQSL
-1185 LRIMNIQYDTIHESI
+1185 LTIMNIQYDSMNESI

-1211 QHKYQYSDMITS
+1211 QHKYHYSDMITS

-1237 VARICLYNQTNT
+1237 VARICLYNQTNS

>member
-1 MESTEVNCSENSAV
+1 MESSEVNCSENSAV
-15 QENTT
+15 QETTT
-20 TITITSTTT
+20 TITITSTST

-36 KTTEDHYDYH
+36 KTTEDHYDYD
-46 DNQTEVLTKTIHSDL
+46 DNQTEVLTKTIHSHMS
-61 CNSNDLQ
+61 NSNDLQ
-68 SSIHSHETNASELK
+68 SSINSHETTASESK
-82 VDDHETE
+82 VVDHETE
-89 NPQNLN
+89 NPQNHN

-105 IIRNETTSPHID
+105 IIRNETINPHID

-122 VISMN
+122 VIPMN
-127 TDVSTE
+127 TDVSI
-133 NIDEIEMKQDKT
+133 NEIETKQDKT
-145 HKETSQQLQE
+145 HTEISQQLQE

-169 LSLTKHSS
+169 LSLIKNSP
-177 DISIHKSSIS
+177 DISTHKSSIS

-194 SIEHYITTQEE
+194 STEHYITTQEE
-205 SIVNNDKDNE
+205 SLINNDKDDE
-215 KNSPKHPYRPPP
+215 RNSPKHPYRPPP

-236 SISLSYSGGENDDVI
+236 SVSLSYSGGENDDVI

-257 NDNSQIDTT
+257 NDNSQIDDS
-266 NNNNYETNVQTS
+266 NNNYETNVKTS
-278 LKQQQNEND
+278 IKQQPNEND
-287 LDQHKPQYK
+287 VDQHKPQYK

-315 KRKDKPSIKH
+315 KRKDKPSIKR

-347 HAYYNNN
+347 HAYN
-354 NNNDYIDHRSR
+354 NNNDYIDHRNK

-460 IDRKETDAKEFA
+460 IDRKETDENDKHVYAN
-472 ASAIVD
+472 SQ
-478 SVVSNRETYWKDEL
+478 EL
-492 NSRDTTNQP
+492 RTA
-501 LNVNYQQY
+501 L
-509 YLTRSEQS
+509 
-517 TPHLSIRS
+517 
-525 QSYPTNNYHEQK
+525 K
-537 KLYLTSDFLSTQH
+537 
-550 QLSSQKPTRPSNPP
+550 LSSQKPTRPSNPP

-580 KNQIGIRRL
+580 KNRIGIRRL

-609 NNTVGYYNTEPLSI
+609 NDTVGYYNTE
-623 QYQPN
+623 
-628 HSYTMRSDRRIVS
+628 
-641 PGSLDRRY
+641 
-649 PQEYDQYYSSPE
+649 
-661 ARRVQTMRY
+661 Y
-670 TDYPTRPRIY
+670 TDYPTRPRVY
-680 QPTYQAATLSFNE
+680 QPTYQAATMSFNE

-764 PTIQQ
+764 PTVQQ
-769 TESNTE
+769 TEPNTE
-775 QIHCTKINNQYQL
+775 QIHCTKINNQYQS
-788 PNCKRELS
+788 PNYKREIS
-796 ISPERQVTSL
+796 VSPERQVTSL

-860 ENKRFSKFHYNNTT
+860 ENKRFSKFHYNTTTSTT
-874 TTNHNNNNNITMSSE
+874 TTNNNNNNNNNIAMSAE

-907 MIHPLLYN
+907 TIHPLLYN
-915 LNENYI
+915 LNENHI
-921 PLSLTDHDDNNNN
+921 PLSLTDHDNNEN

-986 ELSIVCEPNT
+986 ELSVVCEPNT

-1004 TANESSQKIRFPTKT
+1004 TANESSQKIRFPKKT

-1025 NWLDNQTTKSP
+1025 NWLDNQTTKTPSP
-1036 SSGNR
+1036 GNR
-1041 HSFESKNNTEKH
+1041 HSLESKNNTEKH

-1068 KTLLNLFKKHEKVES
+1068 KTLLNLFEKHEKVES
-1083 DEHHPHQEQEQQQ
+1083 DEHHPHQEQQQKQ
-1096 QEQQPCIDLFLTCI
+1096 PQPCVDLFLTCI
-1110 KLSVLL
+1110 KLNVLL
-1116 SLSECLDKNQSIQ
+1116 SLSECLDKNKSIQ
-1129 LNLTPEH
+1129 FNLKPEH

-1162 EKSANT
+1162 EKPANT
-1168 DNDDN
+1168 DDDD
-1173 NNHNETHDLQSL
+1173 NHNETHDLQSL
-1185 LRIMNIQYDTIHESI
+1185 LKIMNIQYDSMNESI

-1223 LLKSVAPPDWITMC
+1223 LLKSVAPP
-1237 VARICLYNQTNT
+1237 

>member
-1 MESTEVNCSENSAV
+1 MESIEVNCSENSAV
-15 QENTT
+15 QETTTT
-20 TITITSTTT
+20 TITITSSST
-29 VNNITTD
+29 VNNVTTD
-36 KTTEDHYDYH
+36 KTTEDHYDYD
-46 DNQTEVLTKTIHSDL
+46 DNQTEVLTKTIHSDMS
-61 CNSNDLQ
+61 NSNDLQ
-68 SSIHSHETNASELK
+68 SSINSHETTASESK

-89 NPQNLN
+89 NPQNHN

-105 IIRNETTSPHID
+105 IIRNETISPHSD

-122 VISMN
+122 VIPMN
-127 TDVSTE
+127 TDVS
-133 NIDEIEMKQDKT
+133 IDEIETKQDKT
-145 HKETSQQLQE
+145 HTEISQQLQE

-169 LSLTKHSS
+169 LSLIKNSP
-177 DISIHKSSIS
+177 DISTHKSSIS
-187 NHSSINQ
+187 NNSSINQ
-194 SIEHYITTQEE
+194 SAEHYITTQEE
-205 SIVNNDKDNE
+205 SLINNDKDDE

-236 SISLSYSGGENDDVI
+236 SVSLSYSGGENDDVI
-251 SKNDKL
+251 GKNDKL
-257 NDNSQIDTT
+257 NDNSQIDT
-266 NNNNYETNVQTS
+266 NNNDNNYETNVKTS
-278 LKQQQNEND
+278 IKQQQNEND
-287 LDQHKPQYK
+287 VDQHEPQYK

-315 KRKDKPSIKH
+315 KRKDKPSIKR

-338 YTTQQPMTT
+338 YTSQQSMTT
-347 HAYYNNN
+347 HAYN
-354 NNNDYIDHRSR
+354 NNNDYIDHRSK

-382 YYRNSNEIQEN
+382 YYRNSNELQEN

-460 IDRKETDAKEFA
+460 IDRKETDENDKHVYAN
-472 ASAIVD
+472 SQ
-478 SVVSNRETYWKDEL
+478 EL
-492 NSRDTTNQP
+492 RTA
-501 LNVNYQQY
+501 L
-509 YLTRSEQS
+509 
-517 TPHLSIRS
+517 
-525 QSYPTNNYHEQK
+525 K
-537 KLYLTSDFLSTQH
+537 
-550 QLSSQKPTRPSNPP
+550 
-564 LLSPMDHHQR
+564 
-574 QDKLDE
+574 
-580 KNQIGIRRL
+580 
-589 DLMNSINPG
+589 
-598 DKFTDYDHGHF
+598 
-609 NNTVGYYNTEPLSI
+609 PLSI

-628 HSYTMRSDRRIVS
+628 HSYTMRSERRIVS

-670 TDYPTRPRIY
+670 TDYPTRPRVY
-680 QPTYQAATLSFNE
+680 QPTYQAATMSFNE

-764 PTIQQ
+764 PTVQQ
-769 TESNTE
+769 TEPNTE
-775 QIHCTKINNQYQL
+775 QIHCTKINNQYQS

-796 ISPERQVTSL
+796 VSPERQVTSL
-806 HSLQRST
+806 HSL
-813 LLEKSN
+813 
-819 RTPGTETR
+819 
-827 DQLFIAD
+827 
-834 YKLTPNNQI
+834 QI

-860 ENKRFSKFHYNNTT
+860 ENKRFSKFHYNTTTST
-874 TTNHNNNNNITMSSE
+874 TTNNNNNNNIAMSAE

-907 MIHPLLYN
+907 TIHPLLYN
-915 LNENYI
+915 LNENNI
-921 PLSLTDHDDNNNN
+921 PLSLTDHDNNEN

-986 ELSIVCEPNT
+986 ELSVVCEPNT

-1004 TANESSQKIRFPTKT
+1004 TANESSQKIRFPKKT

-1025 NWLDNQTTKSP
+1025 NWLDNQTTKTPSP
-1036 SSGNR
+1036 GNR
-1041 HSFESKNNTEKH
+1041 HSLESKNNTEKH

-1068 KTLLNLFKKHEKVES
+1068 KTLLNLFEKHEKVES

-1096 QEQQPCIDLFLTCI
+1096 PCVDLFLTCI
-1110 KLSVLL
+1110 KLNVLL
-1116 SLSECLDKNQSIQ
+1116 SLSECLDKNKSIQ
-1129 LNLTPEH
+1129 FNLKPEH

-1162 EKSANT
+1162 EKPANT
-1168 DNDDN
+1168 DDD
-1173 NNHNETHDLQSL
+1173 NHNETHDLQSL
-1185 LRIMNIQYDTIHESI
+1185 LKIMNIQYDSMNESI

-1211 QHKYQYSDMITS
+1211 QHKYHYSDMITS

-1237 VARICLYNQTNT
+1237 VARICLYNQTNS

>member
-1 MESTEVNCSENSAV
+1 MESIEVNCSENSAV
-15 QENTT
+15 QETTTT
-20 TITITSTTT
+20 TITITSSST
-29 VNNITTD
+29 VNNVTTD
-36 KTTEDHYDYH
+36 KTTEDHYDYD
-46 DNQTEVLTKTIHSDL
+46 DNQTEVLTKTIHSDMS
-61 CNSNDLQ
+61 NSNDLQ
-68 SSIHSHETNASELK
+68 SSINSHETTASESK

-89 NPQNLN
+89 NPQNHN

-105 IIRNETTSPHID
+105 IIRNETISPHSD

-122 VISMN
+122 VIPMN
-127 TDVSTE
+127 TDVS
-133 NIDEIEMKQDKT
+133 IDEIETKQDKT
-145 HKETSQQLQE
+145 HTEISQQLQE

-169 LSLTKHSS
+169 LSLIKNSP
-177 DISIHKSSIS
+177 DISTHKSSIS
-187 NHSSINQ
+187 NNSSINQ
-194 SIEHYITTQEE
+194 SAEHYITTQEE
-205 SIVNNDKDNE
+205 SLINNDKDDE

-236 SISLSYSGGENDDVI
+236 SVSLSYSGGENDDVI
-251 SKNDKL
+251 GKNDKL
-257 NDNSQIDTT
+257 NDNSQIDT
-266 NNNNYETNVQTS
+266 NNNDNNYETNVKTS
-278 LKQQQNEND
+278 IKQQQNEND
-287 LDQHKPQYK
+287 VDQHEPQYK

-315 KRKDKPSIKH
+315 KRKDKPSIKR

-338 YTTQQPMTT
+338 YTSQQSMTT
-347 HAYYNNN
+347 HAYN
-354 NNNDYIDHRSR
+354 NNNDYIDHRSK

-382 YYRNSNEIQEN
+382 YYRNSNELQEN

-460 IDRKETDAKEFA
+460 IDRKETD
-472 ASAIVD
+472 
-478 SVVSNRETYWKDEL
+478 
-492 NSRDTTNQP
+492 
-501 LNVNYQQY
+501 
-509 YLTRSEQS
+509 
-517 TPHLSIRS
+517 
-525 QSYPTNNYHEQK
+525 
-537 KLYLTSDFLSTQH
+537 
-550 QLSSQKPTRPSNPP
+550 
-564 LLSPMDHHQR
+564 
-574 QDKLDE
+574 
-580 KNQIGIRRL
+580 
-589 DLMNSINPG
+589 
-598 DKFTDYDHGHF
+598 
-609 NNTVGYYNTEPLSI
+609 PLSI

-628 HSYTMRSDRRIVS
+628 HSYTMRSERRIVS

-670 TDYPTRPRIY
+670 TDYPTRPRVY
-680 QPTYQAATLSFNE
+680 QPTYQAATMSFNE

-764 PTIQQ
+764 PTVQQ
-769 TESNTE
+769 TEPNTE
-775 QIHCTKINNQYQL
+775 QIHCTKINNQYQS

-796 ISPERQVTSL
+796 VSPERQVTSL

-860 ENKRFSKFHYNNTT
+860 ENKRFSKFHYNTTTST
-874 TTNHNNNNNITMSSE
+874 TTNNNNNNNIAMSAE

-907 MIHPLLYN
+907 TIHPLLYN
-915 LNENYI
+915 LNENNI
-921 PLSLTDHDDNNNN
+921 PLSLTDHDNNEN

-986 ELSIVCEPNT
+986 ELSVVCEPNT

-1004 TANESSQKIRFPTKT
+1004 TANESSQKIRFPKKT

-1025 NWLDNQTTKSP
+1025 NWLDNQTTKTPSP
-1036 SSGNR
+1036 GNR
-1041 HSFESKNNTEKH
+1041 HSLESKNNTEKH

-1068 KTLLNLFKKHEKVES
+1068 KTLLNLFEKHEKVES

-1096 QEQQPCIDLFLTCI
+1096 PCVDLFLTCI
-1110 KLSVLL
+1110 KLNVLL
-1116 SLSECLDKNQSIQ
+1116 SLSECLDKNKSIQ
-1129 LNLTPEH
+1129 FNLKPEH

-1162 EKSANT
+1162 EKPANT
-1168 DNDDN
+1168 DDD
-1173 NNHNETHDLQSL
+1173 NHNETHDLQSL
-1185 LRIMNIQYDTIHESI
+1185 LKIMNIQYDSMNESI

-1211 QHKYQYSDMITS
+1211 QHKYHYSDMITS

-1237 VARICLYNQTNT
+1237 VARICLYNQTNS

>member
-1 MESTEVNCSENSAV
+1 MESIEVNCSENSAV
-15 QENTT
+15 QETTTT
-20 TITITSTTT
+20 TITITSSST
-29 VNNITTD
+29 VNNVTTD
-36 KTTEDHYDYH
+36 KTTEDHYDYD
-46 DNQTEVLTKTIHSDL
+46 DNQTEVLTKTIHSDMS
-61 CNSNDLQ
+61 NSNDLQ
-68 SSIHSHETNASELK
+68 SSINSHETTASESK

-89 NPQNLN
+89 NPQNHN

-105 IIRNETTSPHID
+105 IIRNETISPHSD

-122 VISMN
+122 VIPMN
-127 TDVSTE
+127 TDVS
-133 NIDEIEMKQDKT
+133 IDEIETKQDKT
-145 HKETSQQLQE
+145 HTEISQQLQE

-169 LSLTKHSS
+169 LSLIKNSP
-177 DISIHKSSIS
+177 DISTHKSSIS
-187 NHSSINQ
+187 NNSSINQ
-194 SIEHYITTQEE
+194 SAEHYITTQEE
-205 SIVNNDKDNE
+205 SLINNDKDDE

-236 SISLSYSGGENDDVI
+236 SVSLSYSGGENDDVI
-251 SKNDKL
+251 GKNDKL
-257 NDNSQIDTT
+257 NDNSQIDT
-266 NNNNYETNVQTS
+266 NNNDNNYETNVKTS
-278 LKQQQNEND
+278 IKQQQNEND
-287 LDQHKPQYK
+287 VDQHEPQYK

-315 KRKDKPSIKH
+315 KRKDKPSIKR

-338 YTTQQPMTT
+338 YTSQQSMTT
-347 HAYYNNN
+347 HAYN
-354 NNNDYIDHRSR
+354 NNNDYIDHRNK

-382 YYRNSNEIQEN
+382 YYRNSNELQEN

-460 IDRKETDAKEFA
+460 IDRKETD
-472 ASAIVD
+472 
-478 SVVSNRETYWKDEL
+478 
-492 NSRDTTNQP
+492 
-501 LNVNYQQY
+501 
-509 YLTRSEQS
+509 
-517 TPHLSIRS
+517 
-525 QSYPTNNYHEQK
+525 
-537 KLYLTSDFLSTQH
+537 
-550 QLSSQKPTRPSNPP
+550 
-564 LLSPMDHHQR
+564 
-574 QDKLDE
+574 
-580 KNQIGIRRL
+580 
-589 DLMNSINPG
+589 
-598 DKFTDYDHGHF
+598 
-609 NNTVGYYNTEPLSI
+609 
-623 QYQPN
+623 
-628 HSYTMRSDRRIVS
+628 
-641 PGSLDRRY
+641 
-649 PQEYDQYYSSPE
+649 
-661 ARRVQTMRY
+661 Y
-670 TDYPTRPRIY
+670 TDYPTRPRVY
-680 QPTYQAATLSFNE
+680 QPTYQAATMSFNE

-764 PTIQQ
+764 STVQQ
-769 TESNTE
+769 TEPNTE
-775 QIHCTKINNQYQL
+775 QIHCTKINNQYQS

-796 ISPERQVTSL
+796 VSPERQVTSL

-874 TTNHNNNNNITMSSE
+874 TTNNNNNNIAMSAE

-907 MIHPLLYN
+907 TIHPLLYN
-915 LNENYI
+915 LNENHI
-921 PLSLTDHDDNNNN
+921 PLSLTDHDNNEN

-986 ELSIVCEPNT
+986 ELSVVCEPNT

-1004 TANESSQKIRFPTKT
+1004 TANESSQKIRFPKKT

-1025 NWLDNQTTKSP
+1025 NWLDNQTTKTPSP
-1036 SSGNR
+1036 GNR
-1041 HSFESKNNTEKH
+1041 HSLESKNNTEKH

-1068 KTLLNLFKKHEKVES
+1068 KTLLNLFEKHEKVES
-1083 DEHHPHQEQEQQQ
+1083 DEHHPHQEQQP
-1096 QEQQPCIDLFLTCI
+1096 QPCVDLFLTCI
-1110 KLSVLL
+1110 KLNVLL
-1116 SLSECLDKNQSIQ
+1116 SLSECLDKNKSIQ
-1129 LNLTPEH
+1129 FNLKPEH

-1142 PSNCLTIF
+1142 PSNCLTLF

-1162 EKSANT
+1162 EKPANT
-1168 DNDDN
+1168 DND
-1173 NNHNETHDLQSL
+1173 NHNETNDLQSL
-1185 LRIMNIQYDTIHESI
+1185 LTIMNIQYDSMNESI

-1211 QHKYQYSDMITS
+1211 QHKYHYSDMITS

-1237 VARICLYNQTNT
+1237 VARICLYNQTNS

>member
-1 MESTEVNCSENSAV
+1 MESIEVNCSENSAV
-15 QENTT
+15 QETTTT
-20 TITITSTTT
+20 TITITSSST
-29 VNNITTD
+29 VNNVTTD
-36 KTTEDHYDYH
+36 KTTEDHYDYD
-46 DNQTEVLTKTIHSDL
+46 DNQTEVLTKTIHSDMS
-61 CNSNDLQ
+61 NSNDLQ
-68 SSIHSHETNASELK
+68 SSINSHETTASESK

-89 NPQNLN
+89 NPQNHN

-105 IIRNETTSPHID
+105 IIRNETISPHSD

-122 VISMN
+122 VIPMN
-127 TDVSTE
+127 TDVS
-133 NIDEIEMKQDKT
+133 IDEIETKQDKT
-145 HKETSQQLQE
+145 HTEISQQLQE

-169 LSLTKHSS
+169 LSLIKNSP
-177 DISIHKSSIS
+177 DISTHKSSIS
-187 NHSSINQ
+187 NNSSINQ
-194 SIEHYITTQEE
+194 SAEHYITTQEE
-205 SIVNNDKDNE
+205 SLINNDKDDE

-236 SISLSYSGGENDDVI
+236 SVSLSYSGGENDDVI
-251 SKNDKL
+251 GKNDKL
-257 NDNSQIDTT
+257 NDNSQIDT
-266 NNNNYETNVQTS
+266 NNNDNNYETNVKTS
-278 LKQQQNEND
+278 IKQQQNEND
-287 LDQHKPQYK
+287 VDQHEPQYK

-315 KRKDKPSIKH
+315 KRKDKPSIKR

-338 YTTQQPMTT
+338 YTSQQSMTT
-347 HAYYNNN
+347 HAYN
-354 NNNDYIDHRSR
+354 NNNDYIDHRSK

-382 YYRNSNEIQEN
+382 YYRNSNELQEN

-460 IDRKETDAKEFA
+460 IDRKETD
-472 ASAIVD
+472 
-478 SVVSNRETYWKDEL
+478 
-492 NSRDTTNQP
+492 
-501 LNVNYQQY
+501 
-509 YLTRSEQS
+509 
-517 TPHLSIRS
+517 
-525 QSYPTNNYHEQK
+525 
-537 KLYLTSDFLSTQH
+537 
-550 QLSSQKPTRPSNPP
+550 LSSQKPTRPSNPP

-609 NNTVGYYNTEPLSI
+609 NDTVGYYNTEPLSI

-628 HSYTMRSDRRIVS
+628 HSYTMRSERRIVS

-670 TDYPTRPRIY
+670 TDYPTRPRVY
-680 QPTYQAATLSFNE
+680 QPTYQAATMSFNE

-764 PTIQQ
+764 PTVQQ
-769 TESNTE
+769 TEPNTE
-775 QIHCTKINNQYQL
+775 QIHCTKINNQYQS

-796 ISPERQVTSL
+796 VSPERQVTSL
-806 HSLQRST
+806 HSL
-813 LLEKSN
+813 
-819 RTPGTETR
+819 
-827 DQLFIAD
+827 
-834 YKLTPNNQI
+834 QI

-860 ENKRFSKFHYNNTT
+860 ENKRFSKFHYNTTTST
-874 TTNHNNNNNITMSSE
+874 TTNNNNNNNIAMSAE

-907 MIHPLLYN
+907 TIHPLLYN
-915 LNENYI
+915 LNENNI
-921 PLSLTDHDDNNNN
+921 PLSLTDHDNNEN

-986 ELSIVCEPNT
+986 ELSVVCEPNT

-1004 TANESSQKIRFPTKT
+1004 TANESSQKIRFPKKT

-1025 NWLDNQTTKSP
+1025 NWLDNQTTKTPSP
-1036 SSGNR
+1036 GNR
-1041 HSFESKNNTEKH
+1041 HSLESKNNTEKH

-1068 KTLLNLFKKHEKVES
+1068 KTLLNLFEKHEKVES

-1096 QEQQPCIDLFLTCI
+1096 PCVDLFLTCI
-1110 KLSVLL
+1110 KLNVLL
-1116 SLSECLDKNQSIQ
+1116 SLSECLDKNKSIQ
-1129 LNLTPEH
+1129 FNLKPEH

-1162 EKSANT
+1162 EKPANT
-1168 DNDDN
+1168 DDD
-1173 NNHNETHDLQSL
+1173 NHNETHDLQSL
-1185 LRIMNIQYDTIHESI
+1185 LKIMNIQYDSMNESI

-1211 QHKYQYSDMITS
+1211 QHKYHYSDMITS

-1237 VARICLYNQTNT
+1237 VARICLYNQTNS

>member
-1 MESTEVNCSENSAV
+1 MESIEVNCSENSAV
-15 QENTT
+15 QETTTT
-20 TITITSTTT
+20 TITITSSST
-29 VNNITTD
+29 VNNVTTD
-36 KTTEDHYDYH
+36 KTTEDHYDYD
-46 DNQTEVLTKTIHSDL
+46 DNQTEVLTKTIHSDMS
-61 CNSNDLQ
+61 NSNDLQ
-68 SSIHSHETNASELK
+68 SSINSHETTASESK

-89 NPQNLN
+89 NPQNHN

-105 IIRNETTSPHID
+105 IIRNETISPHSD

-122 VISMN
+122 VIPMN
-127 TDVSTE
+127 TDVS
-133 NIDEIEMKQDKT
+133 IDEIETKQDKT
-145 HKETSQQLQE
+145 HTEISQQLQE

-169 LSLTKHSS
+169 LSLIKNSP
-177 DISIHKSSIS
+177 DISTHKSSIS
-187 NHSSINQ
+187 NNSSINQ
-194 SIEHYITTQEE
+194 SAEHYITTQEE
-205 SIVNNDKDNE
+205 SLINNDKDDE

-236 SISLSYSGGENDDVI
+236 SVSLSYSGGENDDVI
-251 SKNDKL
+251 GKNDKL
-257 NDNSQIDTT
+257 NDNSQIDT
-266 NNNNYETNVQTS
+266 NNNDNNYETNVKTS
-278 LKQQQNEND
+278 IKQQQNEND
-287 LDQHKPQYK
+287 VDQHEPQYK

-315 KRKDKPSIKH
+315 KRKDKPSIKR

-338 YTTQQPMTT
+338 YTSQQSMTT
-347 HAYYNNN
+347 HAYN
-354 NNNDYIDHRSR
+354 NNNDYIDHRSK

-382 YYRNSNEIQEN
+382 YYRNSNELQEN

-460 IDRKETDAKEFA
+460 IDRKETDENDKHVYAN
-472 ASAIVD
+472 SQ
-478 SVVSNRETYWKDEL
+478 EL
-492 NSRDTTNQP
+492 RTA
-501 LNVNYQQY
+501 L
-509 YLTRSEQS
+509 
-517 TPHLSIRS
+517 
-525 QSYPTNNYHEQK
+525 K
-537 KLYLTSDFLSTQH
+537 
-550 QLSSQKPTRPSNPP
+550 LSSQKPTRPSNPP

-609 NNTVGYYNTEPLSI
+609 NDTVGYYNTEPLSI

-628 HSYTMRSDRRIVS
+628 HSYTMRSERRIVS

-670 TDYPTRPRIY
+670 TDYPTRPRVY
-680 QPTYQAATLSFNE
+680 QPTYQAATMSFNE

-764 PTIQQ
+764 PTVQQ
-769 TESNTE
+769 TEPNTE
-775 QIHCTKINNQYQL
+775 QIHCTKINNQYQS

-796 ISPERQVTSL
+796 VSPERQVTSL

-860 ENKRFSKFHYNNTT
+860 ENKRFSKFHYNTTTST
-874 TTNHNNNNNITMSSE
+874 TTNNNNNNNIAMSAE

-907 MIHPLLYN
+907 TIHPLLYN
-915 LNENYI
+915 LNENNI
-921 PLSLTDHDDNNNN
+921 PLSLTDHDNNEN

-986 ELSIVCEPNT
+986 ELSVVCEPNT

-1004 TANESSQKIRFPTKT
+1004 TANESSQKIRFPKKT

-1025 NWLDNQTTKSP
+1025 NWLDNQTTKTPSP
-1036 SSGNR
+1036 GNR
-1041 HSFESKNNTEKH
+1041 HSLESKNNTEKH

-1068 KTLLNLFKKHEKVES
+1068 KTLLNLFEKHEKVES

-1096 QEQQPCIDLFLTCI
+1096 PCVDLFLTCI
-1110 KLSVLL
+1110 KLNVLL
-1116 SLSECLDKNQSIQ
+1116 SLSECLDKNKSIQ
-1129 LNLTPEH
+1129 FNLKPEH

-1162 EKSANT
+1162 EKPANT
-1168 DNDDN
+1168 DDD
-1173 NNHNETHDLQSL
+1173 NHNETHDLQSL
-1185 LRIMNIQYDTIHESI
+1185 LKIMNIQYDSMNESI

-1211 QHKYQYSDMITS
+1211 QHKYHYSDMITS

-1237 VARICLYNQTNT
+1237 VARICLYNQTNS

>member
-1 MESTEVNCSENSAV
+1 MESIEVNCSENSAV
-15 QENTT
+15 QETTTT
-20 TITITSTTT
+20 TITITSSST
-29 VNNITTD
+29 VNNVTTD
-36 KTTEDHYDYH
+36 KTTEDHYDYD
-46 DNQTEVLTKTIHSDL
+46 DNQTEVLTKTIHSDMS
-61 CNSNDLQ
+61 NSNDLQ
-68 SSIHSHETNASELK
+68 SSINSHETTASESK

-89 NPQNLN
+89 NPQNHN

-105 IIRNETTSPHID
+105 IIRNETISPHSD

-122 VISMN
+122 VIPMN
-127 TDVSTE
+127 TDVS
-133 NIDEIEMKQDKT
+133 IDEIETKQDKT
-145 HKETSQQLQE
+145 HTEISQQLQE

-169 LSLTKHSS
+169 LSLIKNSP
-177 DISIHKSSIS
+177 DISTHKSSIS
-187 NHSSINQ
+187 NNSSINQ
-194 SIEHYITTQEE
+194 SAEHYITTQEE
-205 SIVNNDKDNE
+205 SLINNDKDDE

-236 SISLSYSGGENDDVI
+236 SVSLSYSGGENDDVI
-251 SKNDKL
+251 GKNDKL
-257 NDNSQIDTT
+257 NDNSQIDT
-266 NNNNYETNVQTS
+266 NNNDNNYETNVKTS
-278 LKQQQNEND
+278 IKQQQNEND
-287 LDQHKPQYK
+287 VDQHEPQYK

-315 KRKDKPSIKH
+315 KRKDKPSIKR

-338 YTTQQPMTT
+338 YTSQQSMTT
-347 HAYYNNN
+347 HAYN
-354 NNNDYIDHRSR
+354 NNNDYIDHRNK

-382 YYRNSNEIQEN
+382 YYRNSNELQEN

-460 IDRKETDAKEFA
+460 IDRKETDENDKHVYAN
-472 ASAIVD
+472 SQ
-478 SVVSNRETYWKDEL
+478 EL
-492 NSRDTTNQP
+492 RTA
-501 LNVNYQQY
+501 L
-509 YLTRSEQS
+509 
-517 TPHLSIRS
+517 
-525 QSYPTNNYHEQK
+525 K
-537 KLYLTSDFLSTQH
+537 
-550 QLSSQKPTRPSNPP
+550 LSSQKPTRPSNPP

-609 NNTVGYYNTEPLSI
+609 NDTVGYYNTEPLSI

-628 HSYTMRSDRRIVS
+628 HSYTMRSERRIVS

-649 PQEYDQYYSSPE
+649 PQEYEQYYSSPE

-670 TDYPTRPRIY
+670 TDYPTRPRVY
-680 QPTYQAATLSFNE
+680 QPTYQAATMSFNE

-764 PTIQQ
+764 STVQQ
-769 TESNTE
+769 TEPNTE
-775 QIHCTKINNQYQL
+775 QIHCTKINNQYQS

-796 ISPERQVTSL
+796 VSPERQVTSL

-874 TTNHNNNNNITMSSE
+874 TTNNNNNNIAMSAE

-907 MIHPLLYN
+907 TIHPLLYN
-915 LNENYI
+915 LNENHI
-921 PLSLTDHDDNNNN
+921 PLSLTDHDNNEN

-986 ELSIVCEPNT
+986 ELSVVCEPNT

-1004 TANESSQKIRFPTKT
+1004 TANESSQKIRFPKKT

-1025 NWLDNQTTKSP
+1025 NWLDNQTTKTPSP
-1036 SSGNR
+1036 GNR
-1041 HSFESKNNTEKH
+1041 HSLESKNNTEKH

-1068 KTLLNLFKKHEKVES
+1068 KTLLNLFEKHEKVES
-1083 DEHHPHQEQEQQQ
+1083 DEHHPHQEQQP
-1096 QEQQPCIDLFLTCI
+1096 QPCVDLFLTCI
-1110 KLSVLL
+1110 KLNVLL
-1116 SLSECLDKNQSIQ
+1116 SLSECLDKNKSIQ
-1129 LNLTPEH
+1129 FNLKPEH

-1142 PSNCLTIF
+1142 PSNCLTLF

-1162 EKSANT
+1162 EKPANT
-1168 DNDDN
+1168 DND
-1173 NNHNETHDLQSL
+1173 NHNETNDLQSL
-1185 LRIMNIQYDTIHESI
+1185 LTIMNIQYDSMNESI

-1211 QHKYQYSDMITS
+1211 QHKYHYSDMITS

-1237 VARICLYNQTNT
+1237 VARICLYNQTNS

>member
-15 QENTT
+15 QETTTT
-20 TITITSTTT
+20 TITITSSST
-29 VNNITTD
+29 VNNVTTD

-46 DNQTEVLTKTIHSDL
+46 DNQTEVLTKTIHSDMS
-61 CNSNDLQ
+61 NSNDLQ
-68 SSIHSHETNASELK
+68 SSINSHETTASESK

-89 NPQNLN
+89 NPQNHN

-105 IIRNETTSPHID
+105 IIRNETISPHND

-122 VISMN
+122 VIPMN
-127 TDVSTE
+127 TDVS
-133 NIDEIEMKQDKT
+133 IDEIETKQDKT
-145 HKETSQQLQE
+145 HTETSPQLQE

-169 LSLTKHSS
+169 LSLIKNSP
-177 DISIHKSSIS
+177 DISTHKSSIS

-194 SIEHYITTQEE
+194 STEHYITTQEE
-205 SIVNNDKDNE
+205 SLINNDKDDE
-215 KNSPKHPYRPPP
+215 RNSPKHPYRPPP

-236 SISLSYSGGENDDVI
+236 SVSLSYSGGENDDVT

-257 NDNSQIDTT
+257 NDNSQIDT
-266 NNNNYETNVQTS
+266 NNYDNNYETNVKTS
-278 LKQQQNEND
+278 IKQQQNEND
-287 LDQHKPQYK
+287 VDQHKPQYK

-315 KRKDKPSIKH
+315 KRKDKPSIKR

-338 YTTQQPMTT
+338 YTSQQPMTT
-347 HAYYNNN
+347 HAYN
-354 NNNDYIDHRSR
+354 NNNDYIDHRNK
-365 QSNFPSSSSS
+365 QSNFPSNSSS

-382 YYRNSNEIQEN
+382 YYRNSNELQEN
-393 QSQLSNAQSLNISIT
+393 QSQLSNAQSLNISIA

-460 IDRKETDAKEFA
+460 IDRKETD
-472 ASAIVD
+472 
-478 SVVSNRETYWKDEL
+478 
-492 NSRDTTNQP
+492 
-501 LNVNYQQY
+501 
-509 YLTRSEQS
+509 
-517 TPHLSIRS
+517 
-525 QSYPTNNYHEQK
+525 
-537 KLYLTSDFLSTQH
+537 
-550 QLSSQKPTRPSNPP
+550 
-564 LLSPMDHHQR
+564 
-574 QDKLDE
+574 
-580 KNQIGIRRL
+580 
-589 DLMNSINPG
+589 
-598 DKFTDYDHGHF
+598 
-609 NNTVGYYNTEPLSI
+609 
-623 QYQPN
+623 
-628 HSYTMRSDRRIVS
+628 
-641 PGSLDRRY
+641 
-649 PQEYDQYYSSPE
+649 
-661 ARRVQTMRY
+661 Y
-670 TDYPTRPRIY
+670 TDYPTRPRVY
-680 QPTYQAATLSFNE
+680 QPTYQAATMSFNE

-764 PTIQQ
+764 PTVQQ
-769 TESNTE
+769 TEPNTE
-775 QIHCTKINNQYQL
+775 QIHCTKINNQYQS
-788 PNCKRELS
+788 PNYKREIS
-796 ISPERQVTSL
+796 VSPERQVTSL

-860 ENKRFSKFHYNNTT
+860 ENKRFSKFHYNTTTSTT
-874 TTNHNNNNNITMSSE
+874 TTNNNNNNNNNIAMSAE

-907 MIHPLLYN
+907 TIHPLLYN
-915 LNENYI
+915 LNENHI
-921 PLSLTDHDDNNNN
+921 PLSLTDHDNNEN

-986 ELSIVCEPNT
+986 ELSVVCEPNT

-1004 TANESSQKIRFPTKT
+1004 TANESSQKIRFPKKT

-1025 NWLDNQTTKSP
+1025 NWLDNQTTKTPSP
-1036 SSGNR
+1036 GNR
-1041 HSFESKNNTEKH
+1041 HSLESKNNTEKH

-1068 KTLLNLFKKHEKVES
+1068 KTLLNLFEKHEKVES
-1083 DEHHPHQEQEQQQ
+1083 DEHHPHQEQQK
-1096 QEQQPCIDLFLTCI
+1096 QQPQPCVDLFLTCI
-1110 KLSVLL
+1110 KLNVLL
-1116 SLSECLDKNQSIQ
+1116 SLSECLDKNKSIQ
-1129 LNLTPEH
+1129 FNLKPEH

-1162 EKSANT
+1162 EKPANT
-1168 DNDDN
+1168 DDD
-1173 NNHNETHDLQSL
+1173 NHNETHDLQSL
-1185 LRIMNIQYDTIHESI
+1185 LKIMNIQYDSMNESI

-1237 VARICLYNQTNT
+1237 VARICLYNQTNS

>member
-460 IDRKETDAKEFA
+460 IDRKETDENDKHVYAN
-472 ASAIVD
+472 SQ
-478 SVVSNRETYWKDEL
+478 EL
-492 NSRDTTNQP
+492 RTA
-501 LNVNYQQY
+501 L
-509 YLTRSEQS
+509 
-517 TPHLSIRS
+517 
-525 QSYPTNNYHEQK
+525 K
-537 KLYLTSDFLSTQH
+537 
-550 QLSSQKPTRPSNPP
+550 
-564 LLSPMDHHQR
+564 
-574 QDKLDE
+574 
-580 KNQIGIRRL
+580 
-589 DLMNSINPG
+589 
-598 DKFTDYDHGHF
+598 
-609 NNTVGYYNTEPLSI
+609 
-623 QYQPN
+623 
-628 HSYTMRSDRRIVS
+628 
-641 PGSLDRRY
+641 
-649 PQEYDQYYSSPE
+649 
-661 ARRVQTMRY
+661 Y

>member
-1 MESTEVNCSENSAV
+1 
-15 QENTT
+15 
-20 TITITSTTT
+20 
-29 VNNITTD
+29 
-36 KTTEDHYDYH
+36 
-46 DNQTEVLTKTIHSDL
+46 
-61 CNSNDLQ
+61 
-68 SSIHSHETNASELK
+68 
-82 VDDHETE
+82 
-89 NPQNLN
+89 
-95 KTNVITTGIM
+95 
-105 IIRNETTSPHID
+105 
-117 TFNNE
+117 
-122 VISMN
+122 
-127 TDVSTE
+127 
-133 NIDEIEMKQDKT
+133 
-145 HKETSQQLQE
+145 
-155 NNLENNQDIKTEVE
+155 
-169 LSLTKHSS
+169 
-177 DISIHKSSIS
+177 
-187 NHSSINQ
+187 
-194 SIEHYITTQEE
+194 
-205 SIVNNDKDNE
+205 
-215 KNSPKHPYRPPP
+215 
-227 PKLNQTKHT
+227 
-236 SISLSYSGGENDDVI
+236 
-251 SKNDKL
+251 
-257 NDNSQIDTT
+257 
-266 NNNNYETNVQTS
+266 
-278 LKQQQNEND
+278 
-287 LDQHKPQYK
+287 
-296 RPTIKSNIK
+296 
-305 HVFTNLRKSF
+305 
-315 KRKDKPSIKH
+315 
-325 VVNDHDNVENNHT
+325 
-338 YTTQQPMTT
+338 
-347 HAYYNNN
+347 
-354 NNNDYIDHRSR
+354 
-365 QSNFPSSSSS
+365 
-375 HQEYHHQ
+375 
-382 YYRNSNEIQEN
+382 
-393 QSQLSNAQSLNISIT
+393 
-408 DSLQQLKRP
+408 
-417 EEDIDI
+417 
-423 IYSTEIIAPPAIPT
+423 
-437 KMSSDPNNPIY
+437 MSSDPNNPIY

-492 NSRDTTNQP
+492 NSRDTTIQP
-501 LNVNYQQY
+501 LNMNCQQY
-509 YLTRSEQS
+509 YLTRSEHS
-517 TPHLSIRS
+517 TPNLSIRS

-609 NNTVGYYNTEPLSI
+609 NDTVGYYNTE
-623 QYQPN
+623 
-628 HSYTMRSDRRIVS
+628 
-641 PGSLDRRY
+641 
-649 PQEYDQYYSSPE
+649 
-661 ARRVQTMRY
+661 Y
-670 TDYPTRPRIY
+670 TDYPTRPRVY
-680 QPTYQAATLSFNE
+680 QPTYQAATMSFNE

-764 PTIQQ
+764 PTVQQ
-769 TESNTE
+769 TEPNTE
-775 QIHCTKINNQYQL
+775 QIHCTKINNQYQS
-788 PNCKRELS
+788 PNYKREIS
-796 ISPERQVTSL
+796 VSPERQVTSL

-860 ENKRFSKFHYNNTT
+860 ENKRFSKFHYNTTTSTT
-874 TTNHNNNNNITMSSE
+874 TTNNNNNNNNNIAMSAE

-907 MIHPLLYN
+907 TIHPLLYN
-915 LNENYI
+915 LNENHI
-921 PLSLTDHDDNNNN
+921 PLSLTDHDNNEN

-986 ELSIVCEPNT
+986 ELSVVCEPNT

-1004 TANESSQKIRFPTKT
+1004 TANESSQKIRFPKKT

-1025 NWLDNQTTKSP
+1025 NWLDNQTTKTPSP
-1036 SSGNR
+1036 GNR
-1041 HSFESKNNTEKH
+1041 HSLESKNNTEKH

-1068 KTLLNLFKKHEKVES
+1068 KTLLNLFEKHEKVES
-1083 DEHHPHQEQEQQQ
+1083 DEHHPHQEQQK
-1096 QEQQPCIDLFLTCI
+1096 QQPQPCVDLFLTCI
-1110 KLSVLL
+1110 KLNVLL
-1116 SLSECLDKNQSIQ
+1116 SLSECLDKNKSIQ
-1129 LNLTPEH
+1129 FNLKPEH

-1162 EKSANT
+1162 EKPANT
-1168 DNDDN
+1168 DDD
-1173 NNHNETHDLQSL
+1173 NHNETHDLQSL
-1185 LRIMNIQYDTIHESI
+1185 LKIMNIQYDSMNESI

-1237 VARICLYNQTNT
+1237 VARICLYNQTNS

>member
-1 MESTEVNCSENSAV
+1 MESIEVNCLENSAV
-15 QENTT
+15 QETTTT
-20 TITITSTTT
+20 TITITSSST
-29 VNNITTD
+29 VNNVTTD
-36 KTTEDHYDYH
+36 KTTEDHYDYD
-46 DNQTEVLTKTIHSDL
+46 DNQTEVLTKTIHSDMS
-61 CNSNDLQ
+61 NSNDLQ
-68 SSIHSHETNASELK
+68 SSINSHETTASESK

-89 NPQNLN
+89 NPQNHN

-105 IIRNETTSPHID
+105 IIRNETISPHSD

-122 VISMN
+122 VIPMN
-127 TDVSTE
+127 TDVS
-133 NIDEIEMKQDKT
+133 IDEIEMKQDKT
-145 HKETSQQLQE
+145 HTETSPQLQE

-169 LSLTKHSS
+169 LSLIKNSP
-177 DISIHKSSIS
+177 DISTHKSSIS
-187 NHSSINQ
+187 NNSSINQ
-194 SIEHYITTQEE
+194 STEHYITTQEE
-205 SIVNNDKDNE
+205 SLINNDKDDE
-215 KNSPKHPYRPPP
+215 RNSPKHPYRPPP

-236 SISLSYSGGENDDVI
+236 SVSLSYSGGENDDVI

-266 NNNNYETNVQTS
+266 NNNNYYETNVKTS
-278 LKQQQNEND
+278 IKQQQNEND
-287 LDQHKPQYK
+287 VDQHKPQYK

-315 KRKDKPSIKH
+315 KRKDKPSIKR

-338 YTTQQPMTT
+338 YTSQQPMTT
-347 HAYYNNN
+347 HAYN
-354 NNNDYIDHRSR
+354 NNNDYIDHRNK

-382 YYRNSNEIQEN
+382 YYRNSNELQEN

-460 IDRKETDAKEFA
+460 IDRKETD
-472 ASAIVD
+472 
-478 SVVSNRETYWKDEL
+478 
-492 NSRDTTNQP
+492 
-501 LNVNYQQY
+501 
-509 YLTRSEQS
+509 
-517 TPHLSIRS
+517 
-525 QSYPTNNYHEQK
+525 
-537 KLYLTSDFLSTQH
+537 
-550 QLSSQKPTRPSNPP
+550 LSSQKPTRPSNPP

-574 QDKLDE
+574 QEKLDE

-609 NNTVGYYNTEPLSI
+609 NDTVGYYNTE
-623 QYQPN
+623 
-628 HSYTMRSDRRIVS
+628 
-641 PGSLDRRY
+641 
-649 PQEYDQYYSSPE
+649 
-661 ARRVQTMRY
+661 Y
-670 TDYPTRPRIY
+670 TDYPTRPRVY
-680 QPTYQAATLSFNE
+680 QPTYQAATMSFNE

-764 PTIQQ
+764 PTVQQ
-769 TESNTE
+769 TEPNTE
-775 QIHCTKINNQYQL
+775 QIHCTKINNQYQS
-788 PNCKRELS
+788 PNYKREIS
-796 ISPERQVTSL
+796 VSPERQVTSL

-860 ENKRFSKFHYNNTT
+860 ENKRFSKFHYNTTTSTT
-874 TTNHNNNNNITMSSE
+874 TTNNNNNNIAMSAE

-907 MIHPLLYN
+907 TIHPLLYN
-915 LNENYI
+915 LNENHV
-921 PLSLTDHDDNNNN
+921 PSSLTNHDNNEN

-986 ELSIVCEPNT
+986 ELSVVCEPNT

-1004 TANESSQKIRFPTKT
+1004 TANESSQKIRFPKKT

-1025 NWLDNQTTKSP
+1025 NWLDNQTTKTPSP
-1036 SSGNR
+1036 GNR
-1041 HSFESKNNTEKH
+1041 HSLESKNNTEKH

-1068 KTLLNLFKKHEKVES
+1068 KTLLNLFEKHEKVES
-1083 DEHHPHQEQEQQQ
+1083 DEHHPHQEQQQQ
-1096 QEQQPCIDLFLTCI
+1096 QPCVDLFLTCL
-1110 KLSVLL
+1110 KLNVLL
-1116 SLSECLDKNQSIQ
+1116 SLSECLDKNKSIQ
-1129 LNLTPEH
+1129 FNLKPEH

-1162 EKSANT
+1162 EKPANT
-1168 DNDDN
+1168 DDD
-1173 NNHNETHDLQSL
+1173 NHNETHDLQSL
-1185 LRIMNIQYDTIHESI
+1185 LKIMNIQYDSMNESI

-1237 VARICLYNQTNT
+1237 VARICLYNQTNS

>member
-1 MESTEVNCSENSAV
+1 MESIEVNCSENSAV
-15 QENTT
+15 QETTTT
-20 TITITSTTT
+20 TITITSSST
-29 VNNITTD
+29 VNNVTTD
-36 KTTEDHYDYH
+36 KTTEDHYDYD
-46 DNQTEVLTKTIHSDL
+46 DNQTEVLTKTIHSDMS
-61 CNSNDLQ
+61 NSNDLQ
-68 SSIHSHETNASELK
+68 SSINSHETTASESK

-89 NPQNLN
+89 NPQNHN

-105 IIRNETTSPHID
+105 IIRNETISPHSD

-122 VISMN
+122 VIPMN
-127 TDVSTE
+127 TDVS
-133 NIDEIEMKQDKT
+133 IDEIETKQDKT
-145 HKETSQQLQE
+145 HTEISQQLQE

-169 LSLTKHSS
+169 LSLIKNSP
-177 DISIHKSSIS
+177 DISTHKSSIS
-187 NHSSINQ
+187 NNSSINQ
-194 SIEHYITTQEE
+194 SAEHYITTQEE
-205 SIVNNDKDNE
+205 SLINNDKDDE

-236 SISLSYSGGENDDVI
+236 SVSLSYSGGENDDVI
-251 SKNDKL
+251 GKNDKL
-257 NDNSQIDTT
+257 NDNSQIDT
-266 NNNNYETNVQTS
+266 NNNDNNYETNVKTS
-278 LKQQQNEND
+278 IKQQQNEND
-287 LDQHKPQYK
+287 VDQHEPQYK

-315 KRKDKPSIKH
+315 KRKDKPSIKR

-338 YTTQQPMTT
+338 YTSQQSMTT
-347 HAYYNNN
+347 HAYN
-354 NNNDYIDHRSR
+354 NNNDYIDHRNK

-382 YYRNSNEIQEN
+382 YYRNSNELQEN

-460 IDRKETDAKEFA
+460 IDRKETDENDKHVYAN
-472 ASAIVD
+472 SQ
-478 SVVSNRETYWKDEL
+478 EL
-492 NSRDTTNQP
+492 RTA
-501 LNVNYQQY
+501 L
-509 YLTRSEQS
+509 
-517 TPHLSIRS
+517 
-525 QSYPTNNYHEQK
+525 K
-537 KLYLTSDFLSTQH
+537 
-550 QLSSQKPTRPSNPP
+550 
-564 LLSPMDHHQR
+564 
-574 QDKLDE
+574 
-580 KNQIGIRRL
+580 
-589 DLMNSINPG
+589 
-598 DKFTDYDHGHF
+598 
-609 NNTVGYYNTEPLSI
+609 PLSI

-628 HSYTMRSDRRIVS
+628 HSYTMRSERRIVS

-649 PQEYDQYYSSPE
+649 PQEYEQYYSSPE

-670 TDYPTRPRIY
+670 TDYPTRPRVY
-680 QPTYQAATLSFNE
+680 QPTYQAATMSFNE

-764 PTIQQ
+764 STVQQ
-769 TESNTE
+769 TEPNTE
-775 QIHCTKINNQYQL
+775 QIHCTKINNQYQS

-796 ISPERQVTSL
+796 VSPERQVTSL
-806 HSLQRST
+806 HSL
-813 LLEKSN
+813 
-819 RTPGTETR
+819 
-827 DQLFIAD
+827 
-834 YKLTPNNQI
+834 QI

-874 TTNHNNNNNITMSSE
+874 TTNNNNNNIAMSAE

-907 MIHPLLYN
+907 TIHPLLYN
-915 LNENYI
+915 LNENHI
-921 PLSLTDHDDNNNN
+921 PLSLTDHDNNEN

-986 ELSIVCEPNT
+986 ELSVVCEPNT

-1004 TANESSQKIRFPTKT
+1004 TANESSQKIRFPKKT

-1025 NWLDNQTTKSP
+1025 NWLDNQTTKTPSP
-1036 SSGNR
+1036 GNR
-1041 HSFESKNNTEKH
+1041 HSLESKNNTEKH

-1068 KTLLNLFKKHEKVES
+1068 KTLLNLFEKHEKVES
-1083 DEHHPHQEQEQQQ
+1083 DEHHPHQEQQP
-1096 QEQQPCIDLFLTCI
+1096 QPCVDLFLTCI
-1110 KLSVLL
+1110 KLNVLL
-1116 SLSECLDKNQSIQ
+1116 SLSECLDKNKSIQ
-1129 LNLTPEH
+1129 FNLKPEH

-1142 PSNCLTIF
+1142 PSNCLTLF

-1162 EKSANT
+1162 EKPANT
-1168 DNDDN
+1168 DND
-1173 NNHNETHDLQSL
+1173 NHNETNDLQSL
-1185 LRIMNIQYDTIHESI
+1185 LTIMNIQYDSMNESI

-1211 QHKYQYSDMITS
+1211 QHKYHYSDMITS

-1237 VARICLYNQTNT
+1237 VARICLYNQTNS

>member
-1 MESTEVNCSENSAV
+1 MESSEVNCSENSAV
-15 QENTT
+15 QETTT
-20 TITITSTTT
+20 TITITSTST

-36 KTTEDHYDYH
+36 KTTEDHYDYD
-46 DNQTEVLTKTIHSDL
+46 DNQTEVLTKTIHSHMS
-61 CNSNDLQ
+61 NSNDLQ
-68 SSIHSHETNASELK
+68 SSINSHETTASESK
-82 VDDHETE
+82 VVDHETE
-89 NPQNLN
+89 NPQNHN

-105 IIRNETTSPHID
+105 IIRNETINPHID

-122 VISMN
+122 VIPMN
-127 TDVSTE
+127 TDVSI
-133 NIDEIEMKQDKT
+133 NEIETKQDKT
-145 HKETSQQLQE
+145 HTEISQQLQE

-169 LSLTKHSS
+169 LSLIKNSP
-177 DISIHKSSIS
+177 DISTHKSSIS

-194 SIEHYITTQEE
+194 STEHYITTQEE
-205 SIVNNDKDNE
+205 SLINNDKDDE
-215 KNSPKHPYRPPP
+215 RNSPKHPYRPPP

-236 SISLSYSGGENDDVI
+236 SVSLSYSGGENDDVI

-257 NDNSQIDTT
+257 NDNSQIDDS
-266 NNNNYETNVQTS
+266 NNNYETNVKTS
-278 LKQQQNEND
+278 IKQQPNEND
-287 LDQHKPQYK
+287 VDQHKPQYK

-315 KRKDKPSIKH
+315 KRKDKPSIKR

-347 HAYYNNN
+347 HAYN
-354 NNNDYIDHRSR
+354 NNNDYIDHRNK

-460 IDRKETDAKEFA
+460 IDRKETDENDKHVYAN
-472 ASAIVD
+472 SQ
-478 SVVSNRETYWKDEL
+478 EL
-492 NSRDTTNQP
+492 RTA
-501 LNVNYQQY
+501 L
-509 YLTRSEQS
+509 
-517 TPHLSIRS
+517 
-525 QSYPTNNYHEQK
+525 K
-537 KLYLTSDFLSTQH
+537 
-550 QLSSQKPTRPSNPP
+550 
-564 LLSPMDHHQR
+564 
-574 QDKLDE
+574 
-580 KNQIGIRRL
+580 
-589 DLMNSINPG
+589 
-598 DKFTDYDHGHF
+598 
-609 NNTVGYYNTEPLSI
+609 
-623 QYQPN
+623 
-628 HSYTMRSDRRIVS
+628 
-641 PGSLDRRY
+641 
-649 PQEYDQYYSSPE
+649 
-661 ARRVQTMRY
+661 Y
-670 TDYPTRPRIY
+670 TDYPTRPRVY
-680 QPTYQAATLSFNE
+680 QPTYQAATMSFNE

-764 PTIQQ
+764 PTVQQ
-769 TESNTE
+769 TEPNTE
-775 QIHCTKINNQYQL
+775 QIHCTKINNQYQS
-788 PNCKRELS
+788 PNYKREIS
-796 ISPERQVTSL
+796 VSPERQVTSL

-860 ENKRFSKFHYNNTT
+860 ENKRFSKFHYNTTTSTT
-874 TTNHNNNNNITMSSE
+874 TTNNNNNNNNNIAMSAE

-907 MIHPLLYN
+907 TIHPLLYN
-915 LNENYI
+915 LNENHI
-921 PLSLTDHDDNNNN
+921 PLSLTDHDNNEN

-986 ELSIVCEPNT
+986 ELSVVCEPNT

-1004 TANESSQKIRFPTKT
+1004 TANESSQKIRFPKKT

-1025 NWLDNQTTKSP
+1025 NWLDNQTTKTPSP
-1036 SSGNR
+1036 GNR
-1041 HSFESKNNTEKH
+1041 HSLESKNNTEKH

-1068 KTLLNLFKKHEKVES
+1068 KTLLNLFEKHEKVES
-1083 DEHHPHQEQEQQQ
+1083 DEHHPHQEQQQKQ
-1096 QEQQPCIDLFLTCI
+1096 PQPCVDLFLTCI
-1110 KLSVLL
+1110 KLNVLL
-1116 SLSECLDKNQSIQ
+1116 SLSECLDKNKSIQ
-1129 LNLTPEH
+1129 FNLKPEH

-1162 EKSANT
+1162 EKPANT
-1168 DNDDN
+1168 DDDD
-1173 NNHNETHDLQSL
+1173 NHNETHDLQSL
-1185 LRIMNIQYDTIHESI
+1185 LKIMNIQYDSMNESI

-1223 LLKSVAPPDWITMC
+1223 LLKSVAPP
-1237 VARICLYNQTNT
+1237 

>member
-1 MESTEVNCSENSAV
+1 MESIEVNCSENSAV
-15 QENTT
+15 QETTTT
-20 TITITSTTT
+20 TITITSSST
-29 VNNITTD
+29 VNNVTTD
-36 KTTEDHYDYH
+36 KTTEDHYDYD
-46 DNQTEVLTKTIHSDL
+46 DNQTEVLTKTIHSDMS
-61 CNSNDLQ
+61 NSNDLQ
-68 SSIHSHETNASELK
+68 SSINSHETTASESK

-89 NPQNLN
+89 NPQNHN

-105 IIRNETTSPHID
+105 IIRNETISPHSD

-122 VISMN
+122 VIPMN
-127 TDVSTE
+127 TDVS
-133 NIDEIEMKQDKT
+133 IDEIETKQDKT
-145 HKETSQQLQE
+145 HTEISQQLQE

-169 LSLTKHSS
+169 LSLIKNSP
-177 DISIHKSSIS
+177 DISTHKSSIS
-187 NHSSINQ
+187 NNSSINQ
-194 SIEHYITTQEE
+194 SAEHYITTQEE
-205 SIVNNDKDNE
+205 SLINNDKDDE

-236 SISLSYSGGENDDVI
+236 SVSLSYSGGENDDVI
-251 SKNDKL
+251 GKNDKL
-257 NDNSQIDTT
+257 NDNSQIDT
-266 NNNNYETNVQTS
+266 NNNDNNYETNVKTS
-278 LKQQQNEND
+278 IKQQQNEND
-287 LDQHKPQYK
+287 VDQHEPQYK

-315 KRKDKPSIKH
+315 KRKDKPSIKR

-338 YTTQQPMTT
+338 YTSQQSMTT
-347 HAYYNNN
+347 HAYN
-354 NNNDYIDHRSR
+354 NNNDYIDHRNK

-382 YYRNSNEIQEN
+382 YYRNSNELQEN

-460 IDRKETDAKEFA
+460 IDRKETD
-472 ASAIVD
+472 
-478 SVVSNRETYWKDEL
+478 
-492 NSRDTTNQP
+492 
-501 LNVNYQQY
+501 
-509 YLTRSEQS
+509 
-517 TPHLSIRS
+517 
-525 QSYPTNNYHEQK
+525 
-537 KLYLTSDFLSTQH
+537 
-550 QLSSQKPTRPSNPP
+550 LSSQKPTRPSNPP

-609 NNTVGYYNTEPLSI
+609 NDTVGYYNTEPLSI

-628 HSYTMRSDRRIVS
+628 HSYTMRSERRIVS

-649 PQEYDQYYSSPE
+649 PQEYEQYYSSPE

-670 TDYPTRPRIY
+670 TDYPTRPRVY
-680 QPTYQAATLSFNE
+680 QPTYQAATMSFNE

-764 PTIQQ
+764 STVQQ
-769 TESNTE
+769 TEPNTE
-775 QIHCTKINNQYQL
+775 QIHCTKINNQYQS

-796 ISPERQVTSL
+796 VSPERQVTSL
-806 HSLQRST
+806 HSL
-813 LLEKSN
+813 
-819 RTPGTETR
+819 
-827 DQLFIAD
+827 
-834 YKLTPNNQI
+834 QI

-874 TTNHNNNNNITMSSE
+874 TTNNNNNNIAMSAE

-907 MIHPLLYN
+907 TIHPLLYN
-915 LNENYI
+915 LNENHI
-921 PLSLTDHDDNNNN
+921 PLSLTDHDNNEN

-986 ELSIVCEPNT
+986 ELSVVCEPNT

-1004 TANESSQKIRFPTKT
+1004 TANESSQKIRFPKKT

-1025 NWLDNQTTKSP
+1025 NWLDNQTTKTPSP
-1036 SSGNR
+1036 GNR
-1041 HSFESKNNTEKH
+1041 HSLESKNNTEKH

-1068 KTLLNLFKKHEKVES
+1068 KTLLNLFEKHEKVES
-1083 DEHHPHQEQEQQQ
+1083 DEHHPHQEQQP
-1096 QEQQPCIDLFLTCI
+1096 QPCVDLFLTCI
-1110 KLSVLL
+1110 KLNVLL
-1116 SLSECLDKNQSIQ
+1116 SLSECLDKNKSIQ
-1129 LNLTPEH
+1129 FNLKPEH

-1142 PSNCLTIF
+1142 PSNCLTLF

-1162 EKSANT
+1162 EKPANT
-1168 DNDDN
+1168 DND
-1173 NNHNETHDLQSL
+1173 NHNETNDLQSL
-1185 LRIMNIQYDTIHESI
+1185 LTIMNIQYDSMNESI

-1211 QHKYQYSDMITS
+1211 QHKYHYSDMITS

-1237 VARICLYNQTNT
+1237 VARICLYNQTNS

>member
-1 MESTEVNCSENSAV
+1 
-15 QENTT
+15 
-20 TITITSTTT
+20 
-29 VNNITTD
+29 
-36 KTTEDHYDYH
+36 
-46 DNQTEVLTKTIHSDL
+46 
-61 CNSNDLQ
+61 
-68 SSIHSHETNASELK
+68 
-82 VDDHETE
+82 
-89 NPQNLN
+89 
-95 KTNVITTGIM
+95 
-105 IIRNETTSPHID
+105 
-117 TFNNE
+117 
-122 VISMN
+122 
-127 TDVSTE
+127 
-133 NIDEIEMKQDKT
+133 
-145 HKETSQQLQE
+145 
-155 NNLENNQDIKTEVE
+155 
-169 LSLTKHSS
+169 
-177 DISIHKSSIS
+177 
-187 NHSSINQ
+187 
-194 SIEHYITTQEE
+194 
-205 SIVNNDKDNE
+205 
-215 KNSPKHPYRPPP
+215 
-227 PKLNQTKHT
+227 
-236 SISLSYSGGENDDVI
+236 
-251 SKNDKL
+251 
-257 NDNSQIDTT
+257 
-266 NNNNYETNVQTS
+266 
-278 LKQQQNEND
+278 
-287 LDQHKPQYK
+287 
-296 RPTIKSNIK
+296 
-305 HVFTNLRKSF
+305 
-315 KRKDKPSIKH
+315 
-325 VVNDHDNVENNHT
+325 
-338 YTTQQPMTT
+338 
-347 HAYYNNN
+347 
-354 NNNDYIDHRSR
+354 
-365 QSNFPSSSSS
+365 
-375 HQEYHHQ
+375 
-382 YYRNSNEIQEN
+382 
-393 QSQLSNAQSLNISIT
+393 
-408 DSLQQLKRP
+408 
-417 EEDIDI
+417 
-423 IYSTEIIAPPAIPT
+423 
-437 KMSSDPNNPIY
+437 MSSDPNNPIY

-492 NSRDTTNQP
+492 NSHDTTIQP
-501 LNVNYQQY
+501 LNMNYQQY
-509 YLTRSEQS
+509 YLTRSEHS
-517 TPHLSIRS
+517 TPNLSIRS

-609 NNTVGYYNTEPLSI
+609 NDTVGYYNTE
-623 QYQPN
+623 
-628 HSYTMRSDRRIVS
+628 
-641 PGSLDRRY
+641 
-649 PQEYDQYYSSPE
+649 
-661 ARRVQTMRY
+661 Y
-670 TDYPTRPRIY
+670 TDYPTRPRVY
-680 QPTYQAATLSFNE
+680 QPTYQAATMSFNE

-764 PTIQQ
+764 PTVQQ
-769 TESNTE
+769 TEPNTE
-775 QIHCTKINNQYQL
+775 QIHCTKINNQYQS

-796 ISPERQVTSL
+796 VSPERQVTSL
-806 HSLQRST
+806 HSL
-813 LLEKSN
+813 
-819 RTPGTETR
+819 
-827 DQLFIAD
+827 
-834 YKLTPNNQI
+834 QI

-860 ENKRFSKFHYNNTT
+860 ENKRFSKFHYNTTTST
-874 TTNHNNNNNITMSSE
+874 TTNNNNNNNIAMSAE

-907 MIHPLLYN
+907 TIHPLLYN
-915 LNENYI
+915 LNENNI
-921 PLSLTDHDDNNNN
+921 PLSLTDHDNNEN

-986 ELSIVCEPNT
+986 ELSVVCEPNT

-1004 TANESSQKIRFPTKT
+1004 TANESSQKIRFPKKT

-1025 NWLDNQTTKSP
+1025 NWLDNQTTKTPSP
-1036 SSGNR
+1036 GNR
-1041 HSFESKNNTEKH
+1041 HSLESKNNTEKH

-1068 KTLLNLFKKHEKVES
+1068 KTLLNLFEKHEKVES

-1096 QEQQPCIDLFLTCI
+1096 PCVDLFLTCI
-1110 KLSVLL
+1110 KLNVLL
-1116 SLSECLDKNQSIQ
+1116 SLSECLDKNKSIQ
-1129 LNLTPEH
+1129 FNLKPEH

-1162 EKSANT
+1162 EKPANT
-1168 DNDDN
+1168 DDD
-1173 NNHNETHDLQSL
+1173 NHNETHDLQSL
-1185 LRIMNIQYDTIHESI
+1185 LKIMNIQYDSMNESI

-1211 QHKYQYSDMITS
+1211 QHKYHYSDMITS

-1237 VARICLYNQTNT
+1237 VARICLYNQTNS

>member
-15 QENTT
+15 QETTTT
-20 TITITSTTT
+20 TITITSSST
-29 VNNITTD
+29 VNNVTTD
-36 KTTEDHYDYH
+36 KTTEDHYDYD
-46 DNQTEVLTKTIHSDL
+46 DNQTEVLTKTIHSDMS
-61 CNSNDLQ
+61 NSNDLQ
-68 SSIHSHETNASELK
+68 SSINSHETTASESK

-89 NPQNLN
+89 NPQNHN

-105 IIRNETTSPHID
+105 IIRNETISPHSD

-122 VISMN
+122 VIPMN
-127 TDVSTE
+127 TDVS
-133 NIDEIEMKQDKT
+133 IDEIDMKQEKT
-145 HKETSQQLQE
+145 HTETSQQLQE

-169 LSLTKHSS
+169 LSLIKNSP
-177 DISIHKSSIS
+177 DISTHKSSIS
-187 NHSSINQ
+187 NNSSINQ
-194 SIEHYITTQEE
+194 STEHYITTQEE
-205 SIVNNDKDNE
+205 SLINNDKDDE
-215 KNSPKHPYRPPP
+215 RNSPKHPYRPPP

-236 SISLSYSGGENDDVI
+236 SVSLSYSGGENDDVI

-266 NNNNYETNVQTS
+266 TTNNNYETNVKTS
-278 LKQQQNEND
+278 IKQQQNEND
-287 LDQHKPQYK
+287 VDQHKPQYK

-315 KRKDKPSIKH
+315 KRKDKPSIKR

-338 YTTQQPMTT
+338 YTSQQPMTT
-347 HAYYNNN
+347 HAYNN
-354 NNNDYIDHRSR
+354 NNNDYIDHRNK

-382 YYRNSNEIQEN
+382 YYRNSNELQEN

-460 IDRKETDAKEFA
+460 IDRKETD
-472 ASAIVD
+472 
-478 SVVSNRETYWKDEL
+478 
-492 NSRDTTNQP
+492 
-501 LNVNYQQY
+501 
-509 YLTRSEQS
+509 
-517 TPHLSIRS
+517 
-525 QSYPTNNYHEQK
+525 
-537 KLYLTSDFLSTQH
+537 
-550 QLSSQKPTRPSNPP
+550 
-564 LLSPMDHHQR
+564 
-574 QDKLDE
+574 
-580 KNQIGIRRL
+580 
-589 DLMNSINPG
+589 
-598 DKFTDYDHGHF
+598 
-609 NNTVGYYNTEPLSI
+609 PLSI

-628 HSYTMRSDRRIVS
+628 HSYTMRSERRIVS

-670 TDYPTRPRIY
+670 TDYPTRPRVY
-680 QPTYQAATLSFNE
+680 QPTYQAATMSFNE
-693 FDHHYNNGGTLKPR
+693 FDHHYNNGGTIKPR

-764 PTIQQ
+764 PTVQQ
-769 TESNTE
+769 KEPNTE
-775 QIHCTKINNQYQL
+775 QIHCTKINNQYQS
-788 PNCKRELS
+788 PNYKREIS
-796 ISPERQVTSL
+796 VSPERQVTSL

-860 ENKRFSKFHYNNTT
+860 ENKRFSKFHYNTTTST
-874 TTNHNNNNNITMSSE
+874 TTNNNNNNNNIAMSAE

-907 MIHPLLYN
+907 TIHPLLHN
-915 LNENYI
+915 LNENHI
-921 PLSLTDHDDNNNN
+921 PSSLTNHDNNEN

-986 ELSIVCEPNT
+986 ELSVVCEPNT

-1004 TANESSQKIRFPTKT
+1004 TANESSQKIRFPKKT

-1025 NWLDNQTTKSP
+1025 NWLDNQTTKTPSP
-1036 SSGNR
+1036 GNR
-1041 HSFESKNNTEKH
+1041 HSLESKNNTEKH

-1068 KTLLNLFKKHEKVES
+1068 KTLLNLFEKHEKVES
-1083 DEHHPHQEQEQQQ
+1083 DEHHPHQEQQQQ
-1096 QEQQPCIDLFLTCI
+1096 QPQPCVDLFLTCI
-1110 KLSVLL
+1110 KLNVLL
-1116 SLSECLDKNQSIQ
+1116 SLSECLDKNKSIQ
-1129 LNLTPEH
+1129 FNLKPEH

-1162 EKSANT
+1162 EKPANT
-1168 DNDDN
+1168 DDD
-1173 NNHNETHDLQSL
+1173 NHNETHDLQSL
-1185 LRIMNIQYDTIHESI
+1185 LKIMNIQYDSMNESI

-1237 VARICLYNQTNT
+1237 VARICLYNQTNS

>member
-1 MESTEVNCSENSAV
+1 
-15 QENTT
+15 
-20 TITITSTTT
+20 
-29 VNNITTD
+29 
-36 KTTEDHYDYH
+36 
-46 DNQTEVLTKTIHSDL
+46 
-61 CNSNDLQ
+61 
-68 SSIHSHETNASELK
+68 
-82 VDDHETE
+82 
-89 NPQNLN
+89 
-95 KTNVITTGIM
+95 
-105 IIRNETTSPHID
+105 
-117 TFNNE
+117 
-122 VISMN
+122 
-127 TDVSTE
+127 
-133 NIDEIEMKQDKT
+133 
-145 HKETSQQLQE
+145 
-155 NNLENNQDIKTEVE
+155 
-169 LSLTKHSS
+169 
-177 DISIHKSSIS
+177 
-187 NHSSINQ
+187 
-194 SIEHYITTQEE
+194 
-205 SIVNNDKDNE
+205 
-215 KNSPKHPYRPPP
+215 
-227 PKLNQTKHT
+227 
-236 SISLSYSGGENDDVI
+236 
-251 SKNDKL
+251 
-257 NDNSQIDTT
+257 
-266 NNNNYETNVQTS
+266 
-278 LKQQQNEND
+278 
-287 LDQHKPQYK
+287 
-296 RPTIKSNIK
+296 
-305 HVFTNLRKSF
+305 
-315 KRKDKPSIKH
+315 
-325 VVNDHDNVENNHT
+325 
-338 YTTQQPMTT
+338 
-347 HAYYNNN
+347 
-354 NNNDYIDHRSR
+354 
-365 QSNFPSSSSS
+365 
-375 HQEYHHQ
+375 
-382 YYRNSNEIQEN
+382 
-393 QSQLSNAQSLNISIT
+393 
-408 DSLQQLKRP
+408 
-417 EEDIDI
+417 
-423 IYSTEIIAPPAIPT
+423 
-437 KMSSDPNNPIY
+437 MSSDPNNPIY

-460 IDRKETDAKEFA
+460 IDRKETDENDKHVYAN
-472 ASAIVD
+472 SQ
-478 SVVSNRETYWKDEL
+478 EL
-492 NSRDTTNQP
+492 RTA
-501 LNVNYQQY
+501 L
-509 YLTRSEQS
+509 
-517 TPHLSIRS
+517 
-525 QSYPTNNYHEQK
+525 K
-537 KLYLTSDFLSTQH
+537 
-550 QLSSQKPTRPSNPP
+550 LSSQKPTRPSNPP

-609 NNTVGYYNTEPLSI
+609 NDTVGYYNTEPLSI

-628 HSYTMRSDRRIVS
+628 HSYTMRSERRIVS

-649 PQEYDQYYSSPE
+649 PQEYEQYYSSPE

-670 TDYPTRPRIY
+670 TDYPTRPRVY
-680 QPTYQAATLSFNE
+680 QPTYQAATMSFNE

-764 PTIQQ
+764 STVQQ
-769 TESNTE
+769 TEPNTE
-775 QIHCTKINNQYQL
+775 QIHCTKINNQYQS

-796 ISPERQVTSL
+796 VSPERQVTSL

-874 TTNHNNNNNITMSSE
+874 TTNNNNNNIAMSAE

-907 MIHPLLYN
+907 TIHPLLYN
-915 LNENYI
+915 LNENHI
-921 PLSLTDHDDNNNN
+921 PLSLTDHDNNEN

-986 ELSIVCEPNT
+986 ELSVVCEPNT

-1004 TANESSQKIRFPTKT
+1004 TANESSQKIRFPKKT

-1025 NWLDNQTTKSP
+1025 NWLDNQTTKTPSP
-1036 SSGNR
+1036 GNR
-1041 HSFESKNNTEKH
+1041 HSLESKNNTEKH

-1068 KTLLNLFKKHEKVES
+1068 KTLLNLFEKHEKVES
-1083 DEHHPHQEQEQQQ
+1083 DEHHPHQEQQP
-1096 QEQQPCIDLFLTCI
+1096 QPCVDLFLTCI
-1110 KLSVLL
+1110 KLNVLL
-1116 SLSECLDKNQSIQ
+1116 SLSECLDKNKSIQ
-1129 LNLTPEH
+1129 FNLKPEH

-1142 PSNCLTIF
+1142 PSNCLTLF

-1162 EKSANT
+1162 EKPANT
-1168 DNDDN
+1168 DND
-1173 NNHNETHDLQSL
+1173 NHNETNDLQSL
-1185 LRIMNIQYDTIHESI
+1185 LTIMNIQYDSMNESI

-1211 QHKYQYSDMITS
+1211 QHKYHYSDMITS

-1237 VARICLYNQTNT
+1237 VARICLYNQTNS

>member
-1 MESTEVNCSENSAV
+1 MESIEVNCSENSAV
-15 QENTT
+15 QETTTT
-20 TITITSTTT
+20 TITITSSST
-29 VNNITTD
+29 VNNVTTD
-36 KTTEDHYDYH
+36 KTTEDHYDYD
-46 DNQTEVLTKTIHSDL
+46 DNQTEVLTKTIHSDMS
-61 CNSNDLQ
+61 NSNDLQ
-68 SSIHSHETNASELK
+68 SSINSHETTASESK

-89 NPQNLN
+89 NPQNHN

-105 IIRNETTSPHID
+105 IIRNETISPHSD

-122 VISMN
+122 VIPMN
-127 TDVSTE
+127 TDVS
-133 NIDEIEMKQDKT
+133 IDEIETKQDKT
-145 HKETSQQLQE
+145 HTEISQQLQE

-169 LSLTKHSS
+169 LSLIKNSP
-177 DISIHKSSIS
+177 DISTHKSSIS
-187 NHSSINQ
+187 NNSSINQ
-194 SIEHYITTQEE
+194 SAEHYITTQEE
-205 SIVNNDKDNE
+205 SLINNDKDDE

-236 SISLSYSGGENDDVI
+236 SVSLSYSGGENDDVI
-251 SKNDKL
+251 GKNDKL
-257 NDNSQIDTT
+257 NDNSQIDT
-266 NNNNYETNVQTS
+266 NNNDNNYETNVKTS
-278 LKQQQNEND
+278 IKQQQNEND
-287 LDQHKPQYK
+287 VDQHEPQYK

-315 KRKDKPSIKH
+315 KRKDKPSIKR

-338 YTTQQPMTT
+338 YTSQQSMTT
-347 HAYYNNN
+347 HAYN
-354 NNNDYIDHRSR
+354 NNNDYIDHRSK

-382 YYRNSNEIQEN
+382 YYRNSNELQEN

-460 IDRKETDAKEFA
+460 IDRKETD
-472 ASAIVD
+472 
-478 SVVSNRETYWKDEL
+478 
-492 NSRDTTNQP
+492 
-501 LNVNYQQY
+501 
-509 YLTRSEQS
+509 
-517 TPHLSIRS
+517 
-525 QSYPTNNYHEQK
+525 
-537 KLYLTSDFLSTQH
+537 
-550 QLSSQKPTRPSNPP
+550 
-564 LLSPMDHHQR
+564 
-574 QDKLDE
+574 
-580 KNQIGIRRL
+580 
-589 DLMNSINPG
+589 
-598 DKFTDYDHGHF
+598 
-609 NNTVGYYNTEPLSI
+609 
-623 QYQPN
+623 
-628 HSYTMRSDRRIVS
+628 
-641 PGSLDRRY
+641 
-649 PQEYDQYYSSPE
+649 
-661 ARRVQTMRY
+661 Y
-670 TDYPTRPRIY
+670 TDYPTRPRVY
-680 QPTYQAATLSFNE
+680 QPTYQAATMSFNE

-764 PTIQQ
+764 PTVQQ
-769 TESNTE
+769 TEPNTE
-775 QIHCTKINNQYQL
+775 QIHCTKINNQYQS

-796 ISPERQVTSL
+796 VSPERQVTSL

-860 ENKRFSKFHYNNTT
+860 ENKRFSKFHYNTTTST
-874 TTNHNNNNNITMSSE
+874 TTNNNNNNNIAMSAE

-907 MIHPLLYN
+907 TIHPLLYN
-915 LNENYI
+915 LNENNI
-921 PLSLTDHDDNNNN
+921 PLSLTDHDNNEN

-986 ELSIVCEPNT
+986 ELSVVCEPNT

-1004 TANESSQKIRFPTKT
+1004 TANESSQKIRFPKKT

-1025 NWLDNQTTKSP
+1025 NWLDNQTTKTPSP
-1036 SSGNR
+1036 GNR
-1041 HSFESKNNTEKH
+1041 HSLESKNNTEKH

-1068 KTLLNLFKKHEKVES
+1068 KTLLNLFEKHEKVES

-1096 QEQQPCIDLFLTCI
+1096 PCVDLFLTCI
-1110 KLSVLL
+1110 KLNVLL
-1116 SLSECLDKNQSIQ
+1116 SLSECLDKNKSIQ
-1129 LNLTPEH
+1129 FNLKPEH

-1162 EKSANT
+1162 EKPANT
-1168 DNDDN
+1168 DDD
-1173 NNHNETHDLQSL
+1173 NHNETHDLQSL
-1185 LRIMNIQYDTIHESI
+1185 LKIMNIQYDSMNESI

-1211 QHKYQYSDMITS
+1211 QHKYHYSDMITS

-1237 VARICLYNQTNT
+1237 VARICLYNQTNS

>member
-1 MESTEVNCSENSAV
+1 MESIEVNCSENSAV
-15 QENTT
+15 QETTTT
-20 TITITSTTT
+20 TITITSSST
-29 VNNITTD
+29 VNNVTTD
-36 KTTEDHYDYH
+36 KTTEDHYDYD
-46 DNQTEVLTKTIHSDL
+46 DNQTEVLTKTIHSDMS
-61 CNSNDLQ
+61 NSNDLQ
-68 SSIHSHETNASELK
+68 SSINSHETTASESK

-89 NPQNLN
+89 NPQNHN

-105 IIRNETTSPHID
+105 IIRNETISPHSD

-122 VISMN
+122 VIPMN
-127 TDVSTE
+127 TDVS
-133 NIDEIEMKQDKT
+133 IDEIETKQDKT
-145 HKETSQQLQE
+145 HTEISQQLQE

-169 LSLTKHSS
+169 LSLIKNSP
-177 DISIHKSSIS
+177 DISTHKSSIS
-187 NHSSINQ
+187 NNSSINQ
-194 SIEHYITTQEE
+194 SAEHYITTQEE
-205 SIVNNDKDNE
+205 SLINNDKDDE

-236 SISLSYSGGENDDVI
+236 SVSLSYSGGENDDVI
-251 SKNDKL
+251 GKNDKL
-257 NDNSQIDTT
+257 NDNSQIDT
-266 NNNNYETNVQTS
+266 NNNDNNYETNVKTS
-278 LKQQQNEND
+278 IKQQQNEND
-287 LDQHKPQYK
+287 VDQHEPQYK

-315 KRKDKPSIKH
+315 KRKDKPSIKR

-338 YTTQQPMTT
+338 YTSQQSMTT
-347 HAYYNNN
+347 HAYN
-354 NNNDYIDHRSR
+354 NNNDYIDHRNK

-382 YYRNSNEIQEN
+382 YYRNSNELQEN

-492 NSRDTTNQP
+492 NSHDTTIQP
-501 LNVNYQQY
+501 LNMNYQQY
-509 YLTRSEQS
+509 YLTRSEHS
-517 TPHLSIRS
+517 TPNLSIRS

-609 NNTVGYYNTEPLSI
+609 NDTVGYYNTE
-623 QYQPN
+623 
-628 HSYTMRSDRRIVS
+628 
-641 PGSLDRRY
+641 
-649 PQEYDQYYSSPE
+649 
-661 ARRVQTMRY
+661 Y
-670 TDYPTRPRIY
+670 TDYPTRPRVY
-680 QPTYQAATLSFNE
+680 QPTYQAATMSFNE

-764 PTIQQ
+764 STVQQ
-769 TESNTE
+769 TEPNTE
-775 QIHCTKINNQYQL
+775 QIHCTKINNQYQS

-796 ISPERQVTSL
+796 VSPERQVTSL
-806 HSLQRST
+806 HSL
-813 LLEKSN
+813 
-819 RTPGTETR
+819 
-827 DQLFIAD
+827 
-834 YKLTPNNQI
+834 QI

-874 TTNHNNNNNITMSSE
+874 TTNNNNNNIAMSAE

-907 MIHPLLYN
+907 TIHPLLYN
-915 LNENYI
+915 LNENHI
-921 PLSLTDHDDNNNN
+921 PLSLTDHDNNEN

-986 ELSIVCEPNT
+986 ELSVVCEPNT

-1004 TANESSQKIRFPTKT
+1004 TANESSQKIRFPKKT

-1025 NWLDNQTTKSP
+1025 NWLDNQTTKTPSP
-1036 SSGNR
+1036 GNR
-1041 HSFESKNNTEKH
+1041 HSLESKNNTEKH

-1068 KTLLNLFKKHEKVES
+1068 KTLLNLFEKHEKVES
-1083 DEHHPHQEQEQQQ
+1083 DEHHPHQEQQP
-1096 QEQQPCIDLFLTCI
+1096 QPCVDLFLTCI
-1110 KLSVLL
+1110 KLNVLL
-1116 SLSECLDKNQSIQ
+1116 SLSECLDKNKSIQ
-1129 LNLTPEH
+1129 FNLKPEH

-1142 PSNCLTIF
+1142 PSNCLTLF

-1162 EKSANT
+1162 EKPANT
-1168 DNDDN
+1168 DND
-1173 NNHNETHDLQSL
+1173 NHNETNDLQSL
-1185 LRIMNIQYDTIHESI
+1185 LTIMNIQYDSMNESI

-1211 QHKYQYSDMITS
+1211 QHKYHYSDMITS

-1237 VARICLYNQTNT
+1237 VARICLYNQTNS

>member
-1 MESTEVNCSENSAV
+1 MESIEVNCLENSAV
-15 QENTT
+15 QETTTT
-20 TITITSTTT
+20 TITITSSST
-29 VNNITTD
+29 VNNVTTD
-36 KTTEDHYDYH
+36 KTTEDHYDYD
-46 DNQTEVLTKTIHSDL
+46 DNQTEVLTKTIHSDMS
-61 CNSNDLQ
+61 NSNDLQ
-68 SSIHSHETNASELK
+68 SSINSHETTASESK

-89 NPQNLN
+89 NPQNHN

-105 IIRNETTSPHID
+105 IIRNETISPHSD

-122 VISMN
+122 VIPMN
-127 TDVSTE
+127 TDVS
-133 NIDEIEMKQDKT
+133 IDEIEMKQDKT
-145 HKETSQQLQE
+145 HTETSPQLQE

-169 LSLTKHSS
+169 LSLIKNSP
-177 DISIHKSSIS
+177 DISTHKSSIS
-187 NHSSINQ
+187 NNSSINQ
-194 SIEHYITTQEE
+194 STEHYITTQEE
-205 SIVNNDKDNE
+205 SLINNDKDDE
-215 KNSPKHPYRPPP
+215 RNSPKHPYRPPP

-236 SISLSYSGGENDDVI
+236 SVSLSYSGGENDDVI

-266 NNNNYETNVQTS
+266 NNNNYYETNVKTS
-278 LKQQQNEND
+278 IKQQQNEND
-287 LDQHKPQYK
+287 VDQHKPQYK

-315 KRKDKPSIKH
+315 KRKDKPSIKR

-338 YTTQQPMTT
+338 YTSQQPMTT
-347 HAYYNNN
+347 HAYN
-354 NNNDYIDHRSR
+354 NNNDYIDHRNK

-382 YYRNSNEIQEN
+382 YYRNSNELQEN

-460 IDRKETDAKEFA
+460 IDRKETDENDKHVYAN
-472 ASAIVD
+472 SQ
-478 SVVSNRETYWKDEL
+478 EL
-492 NSRDTTNQP
+492 RTA
-501 LNVNYQQY
+501 L
-509 YLTRSEQS
+509 
-517 TPHLSIRS
+517 
-525 QSYPTNNYHEQK
+525 K
-537 KLYLTSDFLSTQH
+537 
-550 QLSSQKPTRPSNPP
+550 LSSQKPTRPSNPP

-574 QDKLDE
+574 QEKLDE

-609 NNTVGYYNTEPLSI
+609 NDTVGYYNTE
-623 QYQPN
+623 
-628 HSYTMRSDRRIVS
+628 
-641 PGSLDRRY
+641 
-649 PQEYDQYYSSPE
+649 
-661 ARRVQTMRY
+661 Y
-670 TDYPTRPRIY
+670 TDYPTRPRVY
-680 QPTYQAATLSFNE
+680 QPTYQAATMSFNE

-764 PTIQQ
+764 PTVQQ
-769 TESNTE
+769 TEPNTE
-775 QIHCTKINNQYQL
+775 QIHCTKINNQYQS
-788 PNCKRELS
+788 PNYKREIS
-796 ISPERQVTSL
+796 VSPERQVTSL

-860 ENKRFSKFHYNNTT
+860 ENKRFSKFHYNTTTSTT
-874 TTNHNNNNNITMSSE
+874 TTNNNNNNIAMSAE

-907 MIHPLLYN
+907 TIHPLLYN
-915 LNENYI
+915 LNENHV
-921 PLSLTDHDDNNNN
+921 PSSLTNHDNNEN

-986 ELSIVCEPNT
+986 ELSVVCEPNT

-1004 TANESSQKIRFPTKT
+1004 TANESSQKIRFPKKT

-1025 NWLDNQTTKSP
+1025 NWLDNQTTKTPSP
-1036 SSGNR
+1036 GNR
-1041 HSFESKNNTEKH
+1041 HSLESKNNTEKH

-1068 KTLLNLFKKHEKVES
+1068 KTLLNLFEKHEKVES
-1083 DEHHPHQEQEQQQ
+1083 DEHHPHQEQQQQ
-1096 QEQQPCIDLFLTCI
+1096 QPCVDLFLTCL
-1110 KLSVLL
+1110 KLNVLL
-1116 SLSECLDKNQSIQ
+1116 SLSECLDKNKSIQ
-1129 LNLTPEH
+1129 FNLKPEH

-1162 EKSANT
+1162 EKPANT
-1168 DNDDN
+1168 DDD
-1173 NNHNETHDLQSL
+1173 NHNETHDLQSL
-1185 LRIMNIQYDTIHESI
+1185 LKIMNIQYDSMNESI

-1237 VARICLYNQTNT
+1237 VARICLYNQTNS

>member
-1 MESTEVNCSENSAV
+1 MESIEVNCSENSAV
-15 QENTT
+15 QETTTT
-20 TITITSTTT
+20 TITITSSST
-29 VNNITTD
+29 VNNVTTD
-36 KTTEDHYDYH
+36 KTTEDHYDYD
-46 DNQTEVLTKTIHSDL
+46 DNQTEVLTKTIHSDMS
-61 CNSNDLQ
+61 NSNDLQ
-68 SSIHSHETNASELK
+68 SSINSHETTASESK

-89 NPQNLN
+89 NPQNHN

-105 IIRNETTSPHID
+105 IIRNETISPHSD

-122 VISMN
+122 VIPMN
-127 TDVSTE
+127 TDVS
-133 NIDEIEMKQDKT
+133 IDEIETKQDKT
-145 HKETSQQLQE
+145 HTEISQQLQE

-169 LSLTKHSS
+169 LSLIKNSP
-177 DISIHKSSIS
+177 DISTHKSSIS
-187 NHSSINQ
+187 NNSSINQ
-194 SIEHYITTQEE
+194 SAEHYITTQEE
-205 SIVNNDKDNE
+205 SLINNDKDDE

-236 SISLSYSGGENDDVI
+236 SVSLSYSGGENDDVI
-251 SKNDKL
+251 GKNDKL
-257 NDNSQIDTT
+257 NDNSQIDT
-266 NNNNYETNVQTS
+266 NNNDNNYETNVKTS
-278 LKQQQNEND
+278 IKQQQNEND
-287 LDQHKPQYK
+287 VDQHEPQYK

-315 KRKDKPSIKH
+315 KRKDKPSIKR

-338 YTTQQPMTT
+338 YTSQQSMTT
-347 HAYYNNN
+347 HAYN
-354 NNNDYIDHRSR
+354 NNNDYIDHRSK

-382 YYRNSNEIQEN
+382 YYRNSNELQEN

-460 IDRKETDAKEFA
+460 IDRKETD
-472 ASAIVD
+472 
-478 SVVSNRETYWKDEL
+478 
-492 NSRDTTNQP
+492 
-501 LNVNYQQY
+501 
-509 YLTRSEQS
+509 
-517 TPHLSIRS
+517 
-525 QSYPTNNYHEQK
+525 
-537 KLYLTSDFLSTQH
+537 
-550 QLSSQKPTRPSNPP
+550 LSSQKPTRPSNPP

-609 NNTVGYYNTEPLSI
+609 NDTVGYYNTEPLSI

-628 HSYTMRSDRRIVS
+628 HSYTMRSERRIVS

-670 TDYPTRPRIY
+670 TDYPTRPRVY
-680 QPTYQAATLSFNE
+680 QPTYQAATMSFNE

-764 PTIQQ
+764 PTVQQ
-769 TESNTE
+769 TEPNTE
-775 QIHCTKINNQYQL
+775 QIHCTKINNQYQS

-796 ISPERQVTSL
+796 VSPERQVTSL

-860 ENKRFSKFHYNNTT
+860 ENKRFSKFHYNTTTST
-874 TTNHNNNNNITMSSE
+874 TTNNNNNNNIAMSAE

-907 MIHPLLYN
+907 TIHPLLYN
-915 LNENYI
+915 LNENNI
-921 PLSLTDHDDNNNN
+921 PLSLTDHDNNEN

-986 ELSIVCEPNT
+986 ELSVVCEPNT

-1004 TANESSQKIRFPTKT
+1004 TANESSQKIRFPKKT

-1025 NWLDNQTTKSP
+1025 NWLDNQTTKTPSP
-1036 SSGNR
+1036 GNR
-1041 HSFESKNNTEKH
+1041 HSLESKNNTEKH

-1068 KTLLNLFKKHEKVES
+1068 KTLLNLFEKHEKVES

-1096 QEQQPCIDLFLTCI
+1096 PCVDLFLTCI
-1110 KLSVLL
+1110 KLNVLL
-1116 SLSECLDKNQSIQ
+1116 SLSECLDKNKSIQ
-1129 LNLTPEH
+1129 FNLKPEH

-1162 EKSANT
+1162 EKPANT
-1168 DNDDN
+1168 DDD
-1173 NNHNETHDLQSL
+1173 NHNETHDLQSL
-1185 LRIMNIQYDTIHESI
+1185 LKIMNIQYDSMNESI

-1211 QHKYQYSDMITS
+1211 QHKYHYSDMITS

-1237 VARICLYNQTNT
+1237 VARICLYNQTNS

>member
-1 MESTEVNCSENSAV
+1 MESIEVNCLENSAV
-15 QENTT
+15 QETTTT
-20 TITITSTTT
+20 TITITSSST
-29 VNNITTD
+29 VNNVTTD
-36 KTTEDHYDYH
+36 KTTEDHYDYD
-46 DNQTEVLTKTIHSDL
+46 DNQTEVLTKTIHSDMS
-61 CNSNDLQ
+61 NSNDLQ
-68 SSIHSHETNASELK
+68 SSINSHETTASESK

-89 NPQNLN
+89 NPQNHN

-105 IIRNETTSPHID
+105 IIRNETISPHSD

-122 VISMN
+122 VIPMN
-127 TDVSTE
+127 TDVS
-133 NIDEIEMKQDKT
+133 IDEIEMKQDKT
-145 HKETSQQLQE
+145 HTETSPQLQE

-169 LSLTKHSS
+169 LSLIKNSP
-177 DISIHKSSIS
+177 DISTHKSSIS
-187 NHSSINQ
+187 NNSSINQ
-194 SIEHYITTQEE
+194 STEHYITTQEE
-205 SIVNNDKDNE
+205 SLINNDKDDE
-215 KNSPKHPYRPPP
+215 RNSPKHPYRPPP

-236 SISLSYSGGENDDVI
+236 SVSLSYSGGENDDVI

-266 NNNNYETNVQTS
+266 NNNNYYETNVKTS
-278 LKQQQNEND
+278 IKQQQNEND
-287 LDQHKPQYK
+287 VDQHKPQYK

-315 KRKDKPSIKH
+315 KRKDKPSIKR

-338 YTTQQPMTT
+338 YTSQQPMTT
-347 HAYYNNN
+347 HAYN
-354 NNNDYIDHRSR
+354 NNNDYIDHRNK

-382 YYRNSNEIQEN
+382 YYRNSNELQEN

-460 IDRKETDAKEFA
+460 IDRKETDENDKHVYAN
-472 ASAIVD
+472 SQ
-478 SVVSNRETYWKDEL
+478 EL
-492 NSRDTTNQP
+492 RTA
-501 LNVNYQQY
+501 L
-509 YLTRSEQS
+509 
-517 TPHLSIRS
+517 
-525 QSYPTNNYHEQK
+525 K
-537 KLYLTSDFLSTQH
+537 
-550 QLSSQKPTRPSNPP
+550 
-564 LLSPMDHHQR
+564 
-574 QDKLDE
+574 
-580 KNQIGIRRL
+580 
-589 DLMNSINPG
+589 
-598 DKFTDYDHGHF
+598 
-609 NNTVGYYNTEPLSI
+609 
-623 QYQPN
+623 
-628 HSYTMRSDRRIVS
+628 
-641 PGSLDRRY
+641 
-649 PQEYDQYYSSPE
+649 
-661 ARRVQTMRY
+661 Y
-670 TDYPTRPRIY
+670 TDYPTRPRVY
-680 QPTYQAATLSFNE
+680 QPTYQAATMSFNE

-764 PTIQQ
+764 PTVQQ
-769 TESNTE
+769 TEPNTE
-775 QIHCTKINNQYQL
+775 QIHCTKINNQYQS
-788 PNCKRELS
+788 PNYKREIS
-796 ISPERQVTSL
+796 VSPERQVTSL

-860 ENKRFSKFHYNNTT
+860 ENKRFSKFHYNTTTSTT
-874 TTNHNNNNNITMSSE
+874 TTNNNNNNIAMSAE

-907 MIHPLLYN
+907 TIHPLLYN
-915 LNENYI
+915 LNENHV
-921 PLSLTDHDDNNNN
+921 PSSLTNHDNNEN

-986 ELSIVCEPNT
+986 ELSVVCEPNT

-1004 TANESSQKIRFPTKT
+1004 TANESSQKIRFPKKT

-1025 NWLDNQTTKSP
+1025 NWLDNQTTKTPSP
-1036 SSGNR
+1036 GNR
-1041 HSFESKNNTEKH
+1041 HSLESKNNTEKH

-1068 KTLLNLFKKHEKVES
+1068 KTLLNLFEKHEKVES
-1083 DEHHPHQEQEQQQ
+1083 DEHHPHQEQQQQ
-1096 QEQQPCIDLFLTCI
+1096 QPCVDLFLTCL
-1110 KLSVLL
+1110 KLNVLL
-1116 SLSECLDKNQSIQ
+1116 SLSECLDKNKSIQ
-1129 LNLTPEH
+1129 FNLKPEH

-1162 EKSANT
+1162 EKPANT
-1168 DNDDN
+1168 DDD
-1173 NNHNETHDLQSL
+1173 NHNETHDLQSL
-1185 LRIMNIQYDTIHESI
+1185 LKIMNIQYDSMNESI

-1237 VARICLYNQTNT
+1237 VARICLYNQTNS

>member
-1 MESTEVNCSENSAV
+1 MESIEVNCSENSAV
-15 QENTT
+15 QETTTT
-20 TITITSTTT
+20 TITITSSST
-29 VNNITTD
+29 VNNVTTD
-36 KTTEDHYDYH
+36 KTTEDHYDYD
-46 DNQTEVLTKTIHSDL
+46 DNQTEVLTKTIHSDMS
-61 CNSNDLQ
+61 NSNDLQ
-68 SSIHSHETNASELK
+68 SSINSHETTASESK

-89 NPQNLN
+89 NPQNHN

-105 IIRNETTSPHID
+105 IIRNETISPHSD

-122 VISMN
+122 VIPMN
-127 TDVSTE
+127 TDVS
-133 NIDEIEMKQDKT
+133 IDEIETKQDKT
-145 HKETSQQLQE
+145 HTEISQQLQE

-169 LSLTKHSS
+169 LSLIKNSP
-177 DISIHKSSIS
+177 DISTHKSSIS
-187 NHSSINQ
+187 NNSSINQ
-194 SIEHYITTQEE
+194 SAEHYITTQEE
-205 SIVNNDKDNE
+205 SLINNDKDDE

-236 SISLSYSGGENDDVI
+236 SVSLSYSGGENDDVI
-251 SKNDKL
+251 GKNDKL
-257 NDNSQIDTT
+257 NDNSQIDT
-266 NNNNYETNVQTS
+266 NNNDNNYETNVKTS
-278 LKQQQNEND
+278 IKQQQNEND
-287 LDQHKPQYK
+287 VDQHEPQYK

-315 KRKDKPSIKH
+315 KRKDKPSIKR

-338 YTTQQPMTT
+338 YTSQQSMTT
-347 HAYYNNN
+347 HAYN
-354 NNNDYIDHRSR
+354 NNNDYIDHRNK

-382 YYRNSNEIQEN
+382 YYRNSNELQEN

-460 IDRKETDAKEFA
+460 IDRKETD
-472 ASAIVD
+472 
-478 SVVSNRETYWKDEL
+478 
-492 NSRDTTNQP
+492 
-501 LNVNYQQY
+501 
-509 YLTRSEQS
+509 
-517 TPHLSIRS
+517 
-525 QSYPTNNYHEQK
+525 
-537 KLYLTSDFLSTQH
+537 
-550 QLSSQKPTRPSNPP
+550 
-564 LLSPMDHHQR
+564 
-574 QDKLDE
+574 
-580 KNQIGIRRL
+580 
-589 DLMNSINPG
+589 
-598 DKFTDYDHGHF
+598 
-609 NNTVGYYNTEPLSI
+609 PLSI

-628 HSYTMRSDRRIVS
+628 HSYTMRSERRIVS

-649 PQEYDQYYSSPE
+649 PQEYEQYYSSPE

-670 TDYPTRPRIY
+670 TDYPTRPRVY
-680 QPTYQAATLSFNE
+680 QPTYQAATMSFNE

-764 PTIQQ
+764 STVQQ
-769 TESNTE
+769 TEPNTE
-775 QIHCTKINNQYQL
+775 QIHCTKINNQYQS

-796 ISPERQVTSL
+796 VSPERQVTSL

-874 TTNHNNNNNITMSSE
+874 TTNNNNNNIAMSAE

-907 MIHPLLYN
+907 TIHPLLYN
-915 LNENYI
+915 LNENHI
-921 PLSLTDHDDNNNN
+921 PLSLTDHDNNEN

-986 ELSIVCEPNT
+986 ELSVVCEPNT

-1004 TANESSQKIRFPTKT
+1004 TANESSQKIRFPKKT

-1025 NWLDNQTTKSP
+1025 NWLDNQTTKTPSP
-1036 SSGNR
+1036 GNR
-1041 HSFESKNNTEKH
+1041 HSLESKNNTEKH

-1068 KTLLNLFKKHEKVES
+1068 KTLLNLFEKHEKVES
-1083 DEHHPHQEQEQQQ
+1083 DEHHPHQEQQP
-1096 QEQQPCIDLFLTCI
+1096 QPCVDLFLTCI
-1110 KLSVLL
+1110 KLNVLL
-1116 SLSECLDKNQSIQ
+1116 SLSECLDKNKSIQ
-1129 LNLTPEH
+1129 FNLKPEH

-1142 PSNCLTIF
+1142 PSNCLTLF

-1162 EKSANT
+1162 EKPANT
-1168 DNDDN
+1168 DND
-1173 NNHNETHDLQSL
+1173 NHNETNDLQSL
-1185 LRIMNIQYDTIHESI
+1185 LTIMNIQYDSMNESI

-1211 QHKYQYSDMITS
+1211 QHKYHYSDMITS

-1237 VARICLYNQTNT
+1237 VARICLYNQTNS